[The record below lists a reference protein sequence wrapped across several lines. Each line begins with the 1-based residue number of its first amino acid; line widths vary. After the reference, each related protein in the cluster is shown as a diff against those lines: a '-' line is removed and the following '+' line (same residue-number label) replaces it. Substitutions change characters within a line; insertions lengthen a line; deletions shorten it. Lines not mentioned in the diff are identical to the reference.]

1 MKQKQ
6 IKLQMISLVNFKG
19 IRALN
24 LCFSD
29 GDTLVC
35 GDNGTGKTT
44 IFDAFLWCLF
54 GKDSTN
60 RSDSNFNPKTLDK
73 NGVPILKLEHSV
85 TCLLSVDGVEI
96 KLQRGYKEV
105 WTKPRGTTEETLTN
119 HKTEFYVNDVKLGTK
134 KEYESTIAE
143 IIDEDVFRIITNPFA
158 FTSLSAD
165 RQKEMLLD
173 MAGTVTNE
181 ELAAMNPEFVALL
194 AEIAGK
200 PLATFLK
207 ELSAKKKA
215 CKDVLEVIPSQI
227 QTAQNLMPEAEDW
240 KALQEEIDAKL
251 KEMHQVDEQIADK
264 SKINEQEYQR
274 KAETQK
280 AIGNK
285 RLALANAQNAIRSEA
300 TAGRQ
305 QALVDIKDLEYKIQG
320 RKQDLAFK
328 QRTMADLQTEYAKID
343 DTLSNLRAEYR
354 AISAR
359 EISFSQDQFICPTC
373 KRQLEIDDI
382 EAKQAELTA
391 NFNRQKAKDLTANQE
406 RGRSTKAQYDGTI
419 AKIDACKAE
428 LNQIQDGINADEA
441 KLAELKAAI
450 PEAVNVEALIAADA
464 NCISLQNEITD
475 LENQLKVD
483 AKPVDISELRSSKD
497 SLNDAL
503 QALYKRAAKRDQI
516 KRAED
521 EIKALEE
528 KQMSNNQALADLE
541 NLEFQATAFQ
551 KAKDEELLK
560 RINGLFQ
567 FVSFSFV
574 SAQLNG
580 GEKLTCVCT
589 VNGTPYP
596 DVNNAGKINAGLDII
611 NAICNAK
618 GVCAPIFVD
627 NAESINEIKPTLSQ
641 KILLYVSND
650 SSLTVKSNR
659 YE

>member
-1 MKQKQ
+1 MKQ
-6 IKLQMISLVNFKG
+6 IKLQKISLVNFKG
-19 IRALN
+19 IKSLD
-24 LCFSD
+24 LDFSD

-35 GDNGTGKTT
+35 GENGSGKTT
-44 IFDAFLWCLF
+44 VFDAFLWCMF

-60 RSDSNFNPKTLDK
+60 RSDSNFNLKTLDAD
-73 NGVPILKLEHSV
+73 GMPIFRLEHSV
-85 TCLLSVDGVEI
+85 TCLLSVDGKEI

-143 IIDEDVFRIITNPFA
+143 IIDEDVFRMITNPFA

-181 ELAAMNPEFVALL
+181 ELAAMNPAFVSLL
-194 AEIAGK
+194 AEISGK

-215 CKDVLEVIPSQI
+215 CKDVLAVIPSQI
-227 QTAQNLMPEAEDW
+227 LTAQNLMPEAEDW
-240 KALQEEIDAKL
+240 DALQAEINAKL
-251 KEMHQVDEQIADK
+251 EEMHQVDEQIADK
-264 SKINEQEYQR
+264 AKLNDAEYQR
-274 KAETQK
+274 KAQLQA
-280 AIGNK
+280 AISDAKMELNEAK
-285 RLALANAQNAIRSEA
+285 NAVKFKA

-305 QALVDIKDLEYKIQG
+305 QALSEIKEMEYKIQG
-320 RKQDLAFK
+320 KNQDLSYK
-328 QRTMADLQTEYAKID
+328 QRTMADLQTEYAKIGEALD
-343 DTLSNLRAEYR
+343 NLRADYR
-354 AISAR
+354 TISAR
-359 EISFSQDQFICPTC
+359 VISFSEDQFVCPTC
-373 KRQLEIDDI
+373 KRQLEIEDI

-391 NFNRQKAKDLTANQE
+391 NFNREKAQDLMNNQEKGKALKAKYEGVA
-406 RGRSTKAQYDGTI
+406 
-419 AKIDACKAE
+419 AKINVCKSE
-428 LNQIQDGINADEA
+428 LAQILEGLKADEA

-450 PEAVNVEALIAADA
+450 PEAVNVEALIAADKG
-464 NCISLQNEITD
+464 CIDLQNEITE
-475 LENQLKVD
+475 LENQLKVE
-483 AKPVDISELRSSKD
+483 AKPVDVTDLRARKVSV
-497 SLNDAL
+497 NDAL

-541 NLEFQATAFQ
+541 NWEFQATAFQ

-627 NAESINEIKPTLSQ
+627 NAESVNEIQPTLSQ

-650 SSLTVKSNR
+650 SQLTVKSNR

>member
-1 MKQKQ
+1 MKQ
-6 IKLQMISLVNFKG
+6 IKLQKISLVNFKG
-19 IRALN
+19 IKSLD
-24 LCFSD
+24 LDFSD

-35 GDNGTGKTT
+35 GENGSGKTT
-44 IFDAFLWCLF
+44 VFDAFLWCMF
-54 GKDSTN
+54 GKDSSN
-60 RSDSNFNPKTLDK
+60 RSDSNFNLKTLDAD
-73 NGVPILKLEHSV
+73 GMPILRLEHSV
-85 TCLLSVDGVEI
+85 TCLLSVDGKEI

-143 IIDEDVFRIITNPFA
+143 IIDEDVFRMITNPFA

-181 ELAAMNPEFVALL
+181 ELAAMNPAFVSLL
-194 AEIAGK
+194 AEISGK

-215 CKDVLEVIPSQI
+215 CKDVLAVIPSQI

-240 KALQEEIDAKL
+240 DALQAEINAKL
-251 KEMHQVDEQIADK
+251 EEMHQVDEQIADK
-264 SKINEQEYQR
+264 AKLNDAEYQR
-274 KAETQK
+274 KAQLQA
-280 AIGNK
+280 AISDAKMELNEAK
-285 RLALANAQNAIRSEA
+285 NAVKFKA

-305 QALVDIKDLEYKIQG
+305 QALSEIKEMEYKIQG
-320 RKQDLAFK
+320 KNQDLSYK
-328 QRTMADLQTEYAKID
+328 QRTMADLQTEYAKIGEALD
-343 DTLSNLRAEYR
+343 NLRADYR
-354 AISAR
+354 TISAR
-359 EISFSQDQFICPTC
+359 VISFSEDQFVCPTC
-373 KRQLEIDDI
+373 KRQLEIEDI

-391 NFNRQKAKDLTANQE
+391 NFNREKAQDLMNNQEKGKALKAKYEGVA
-406 RGRSTKAQYDGTI
+406 
-419 AKIDACKAE
+419 AKINVCKSE
-428 LNQIQDGINADEA
+428 LAQILEGLKADEA

-450 PEAVNVEALIAADA
+450 PEAVNVEALIAADKG
-464 NCISLQNEITD
+464 CIDLQNEITE
-475 LENQLKVD
+475 LENQLKVE
-483 AKPVDISELRSSKD
+483 AKPVDVTDLRARKVSV
-497 SLNDAL
+497 NDAL

-541 NLEFQATAFQ
+541 NWEFQATAFQ

-627 NAESINEIKPTLSQ
+627 NAESVNEIQPTLSQ

-650 SSLTVKSNR
+650 SQLTVKSNR

>member
-1 MKQKQ
+1 MKQ
-6 IKLQMISLVNFKG
+6 IKLQKISLVNFKG
-19 IRALN
+19 IKSLD
-24 LCFSD
+24 LDFSD

-35 GDNGTGKTT
+35 GENGSGKTT
-44 IFDAFLWCLF
+44 VFDAFLWCMF

-60 RSDSNFNPKTLDK
+60 RSDSNFNLKTLDAD
-73 NGVPILKLEHSV
+73 GMPILRLEHSV
-85 TCLLSVDGVEI
+85 TCLLSVDGKEI

-143 IIDEDVFRIITNPFA
+143 IIDEDVFRMITNPFA

-181 ELAAMNPEFVALL
+181 ELAAMNPAFVSLL
-194 AEIAGK
+194 AEISGK

-215 CKDVLEVIPSQI
+215 CKDVLAVIPSQI

-240 KALQEEIDAKL
+240 DALQAEINAKL
-251 KEMHQVDEQIADK
+251 EEMHQVDEQIADK
-264 SKINEQEYQR
+264 AKLNDAEYQR
-274 KAETQK
+274 KAQLQA
-280 AIGNK
+280 AISDAKMELNEAK
-285 RLALANAQNAIRSEA
+285 NAVKFKA

-305 QALVDIKDLEYKIQG
+305 QALSEIKEMEYKIQG
-320 RKQDLAFK
+320 KNQDLSYK
-328 QRTMADLQTEYAKID
+328 QRTMADLQTEYAKIGEALD
-343 DTLSNLRAEYR
+343 NLRADYR
-354 AISAR
+354 TISAR
-359 EISFSQDQFICPTC
+359 VISFSEDQFVCPTC
-373 KRQLEIDDI
+373 KRQLEIEDI

-391 NFNRQKAKDLTANQE
+391 NFNREKAQDLMDNQEKGKALKAKYE
-406 RGRSTKAQYDGTI
+406 GVE
-419 AKIDACKAE
+419 AKINVCKSE
-428 LNQIQDGINADEA
+428 LNQIQEAVKTDEA

-450 PEAVNVEALIAADA
+450 PEAVNVEALIAADKG
-464 NCISLQNEITD
+464 CIDLQNEITE
-475 LENQLKVD
+475 LENQLKVE
-483 AKPVDISELRSSKD
+483 AKPVDVTDLRARKVSV
-497 SLNDAL
+497 NDAL

-541 NLEFQATAFQ
+541 NWEFQATAFQ

-627 NAESINEIKPTLSQ
+627 NAESVNEIQPTLSQ

-650 SSLTVKSNR
+650 SQLTVKSNR

>member
-1 MKQKQ
+1 MKQ
-6 IKLQMISLVNFKG
+6 IKLQKISLVNFKG
-19 IRALN
+19 IKSLD
-24 LCFSD
+24 LDFSD

-35 GDNGTGKTT
+35 GENGSGKTT
-44 IFDAFLWCLF
+44 VFDAFLWCMF

-60 RSDSNFNPKTLDK
+60 RSDSNFNLKTLDAD
-73 NGVPILKLEHSV
+73 GMPILRLEHSV
-85 TCLLSVDGVEI
+85 TCLLSVDGKEI

-143 IIDEDVFRIITNPFA
+143 IIDEDVFRMITNPFA

-181 ELAAMNPEFVALL
+181 ELAAMNPAFVSLL
-194 AEIAGK
+194 AEISGK

-215 CKDVLEVIPSQI
+215 CKDVLAVIPSQI

-240 KALQEEIDAKL
+240 DALQAEINAKL
-251 KEMHQVDEQIADK
+251 EEMHQVDEQIADK
-264 SKINEQEYQR
+264 AKLNDAEYQR
-274 KAETQK
+274 KAQLQA
-280 AIGNK
+280 AISDAKMELNEAK
-285 RLALANAQNAIRSEA
+285 NAVKFKA

-305 QALVDIKDLEYKIQG
+305 QALSEIKEMEYKIKG
-320 RKQDLAFK
+320 KNQDLSYK
-328 QRTMADLQTEYAKID
+328 QRTMADLQTEYAKIGEA
-343 DTLSNLRAEYR
+343 LENLRADYR
-354 AISAR
+354 TISAR
-359 EISFSQDQFICPTC
+359 VISFSEDQFVCPTC
-373 KRQLEIDDI
+373 KRQLEIEDI

-391 NFNRQKAKDLTANQE
+391 NFNREKAQDLMDNQE
-406 RGRSTKAQYDGTI
+406 KGKALRAKYEGVA
-419 AKIDACKAE
+419 AKINVCKSE
-428 LNQIQDGINADEA
+428 LAQILEGVKADEA

-450 PEAVNVEALIAADA
+450 PEAVNVEALIAADKG
-464 NCISLQNEITD
+464 CIDLQNEITE
-475 LENQLKVD
+475 LENQLKVE
-483 AKPVDISELRSSKD
+483 AKPVDVTDLRARKVSV
-497 SLNDAL
+497 NDAL

-541 NLEFQATAFQ
+541 NWEFQATAFQ

-611 NAICNAK
+611 NAICNAN

-627 NAESINEIKPTLSQ
+627 NAESVNEIQPTLSQ

-650 SSLTVKSNR
+650 SQLTVKSNR

>member
-1 MKQKQ
+1 MKQ
-6 IKLQMISLVNFKG
+6 IKLQKISLVNFKG
-19 IRALN
+19 IKSLD
-24 LCFSD
+24 LDFSD

-35 GDNGTGKTT
+35 GENGSGKTT
-44 IFDAFLWCLF
+44 VFDAFLWCMF

-60 RSDSNFNPKTLDK
+60 RSDSNFNLKTLDAD
-73 NGVPILKLEHSV
+73 GMPILRLEHSV
-85 TCLLSVDGVEI
+85 TCLLSVDGKEI

-143 IIDEDVFRIITNPFA
+143 IIDEDVFRMITNPFA

-173 MAGTVTNE
+173 MAGAVTDE
-181 ELAAMNPEFVALL
+181 ELAAMNPAFVSLI
-194 AEIAGK
+194 AEISGK

-207 ELSAKKKA
+207 EISAKKKA
-215 CKDVLEVIPSQI
+215 CKDVLAVIPSQI

-240 KALQEEIDAKL
+240 DALQAEINAKL
-251 KEMHQVDEQIADK
+251 EEMHQVDEQIADK
-264 SKINEQEYQR
+264 AKLNDAEYQR
-274 KAETQK
+274 KAQLQATISDAKMELNEAK
-280 AIGNK
+280 
-285 RLALANAQNAIRSEA
+285 NAVKFKA

-305 QALVDIKDLEYKIQG
+305 QALSEIKEMEYKIQG
-320 RKQDLAFK
+320 KNQDLSYK
-328 QRTMADLQTEYAKID
+328 QRTMADLQTEYAKIGEA
-343 DTLSNLRAEYR
+343 LENLRADYR
-354 AISAR
+354 TISAR
-359 EISFSQDQFICPTC
+359 VISFSEDQFVCPTC
-373 KRQLEIDDI
+373 KRQLEIEDI

-391 NFNRQKAKDLTANQE
+391 NFNREKAQDLMDNQE
-406 RGRSTKAQYDGTI
+406 KGKALRAKYEGVA
-419 AKIDACKAE
+419 AKINVCKSE
-428 LNQIQDGINADEA
+428 LAQILEGVKADEA

-450 PEAVNVEALIAADA
+450 PEAVNVEALIAADKG
-464 NCISLQNEITD
+464 CVDLQNEITE
-475 LENQLKVD
+475 LENQLKVE
-483 AKPVDISELRSSKD
+483 AKPVDVTDLRARKVSV
-497 SLNDAL
+497 NDAL

-541 NLEFQATAFQ
+541 NWEFQATAFQ

-627 NAESINEIKPTLSQ
+627 NAESVNEIQPTLSQ

-650 SSLTVKSNR
+650 SQLTVKSNR

>member
-1 MKQKQ
+1 MKQ
-6 IKLQMISLVNFKG
+6 IKLQKISLVNFKG
-19 IRALN
+19 IKSLD
-24 LCFSD
+24 LDFSD

-35 GDNGTGKTT
+35 GENGSGKTT
-44 IFDAFLWCLF
+44 VFDAFLWCMF

-60 RSDSNFNPKTLDK
+60 RSDSNFNLKTLDAD
-73 NGVPILKLEHSV
+73 GMPILRLEHSV
-85 TCLLSVDGVEI
+85 TCLLTVDGKEI

-119 HKTEFYVNDVKLGTK
+119 HKTEFYVNDVKVGTK

-143 IIDEDVFRIITNPFA
+143 IIDEDVFRMITNPFA

-181 ELAAMNPEFVALL
+181 ELAAMNPAFVSLL
-194 AEIAGK
+194 AEISGK

-215 CKDVLEVIPSQI
+215 CKDVLAVIPSQI

-240 KALQEEIDAKL
+240 DALQAEINAKL
-251 KEMHQVDEQIADK
+251 EEMHQVDEQIADK
-264 SKINEQEYQR
+264 AKLNDDEYQR
-274 KAETQK
+274 KAQLQA
-280 AIGNK
+280 AISDAKMELNEAK
-285 RLALANAQNAIRSEA
+285 NAVKFKA

-305 QALVDIKDLEYKIQG
+305 QALSEIKEMEYKIQG
-320 RKQDLAFK
+320 KNQDLSYK
-328 QRTMADLQTEYAKID
+328 QRTMADLQTEYAKIGEA
-343 DTLSNLRAEYR
+343 LENLRADYR
-354 AISAR
+354 TISAR
-359 EISFSQDQFICPTC
+359 VISFSEDQFVCPTC
-373 KRQLEIDDI
+373 KRQLEIEDI

-391 NFNRQKAKDLTANQE
+391 NFNREKAQDLMNNQEKGKALKAKYEGVA
-406 RGRSTKAQYDGTI
+406 
-419 AKIDACKAE
+419 AKINVCKSE
-428 LNQIQDGINADEA
+428 LAQILEGLKADEA

-450 PEAVNVEALIAADA
+450 PEAVNVEALIAADKG
-464 NCISLQNEITD
+464 CIDLQNEITE
-475 LENQLKVD
+475 LENQLKVE
-483 AKPVDISELRSSKD
+483 AKPVDVTDLRARKVSV
-497 SLNDAL
+497 NDAL

-541 NLEFQATAFQ
+541 NWEFQATAFQ

-627 NAESINEIKPTLSQ
+627 NAESVNEIQPTLSQ

-650 SSLTVKSNR
+650 SQLTVKSNR

>member
-1 MKQKQ
+1 MKQ
-6 IKLQMISLVNFKG
+6 IKLQKISLVNFKG
-19 IRALN
+19 IKSLD
-24 LCFSD
+24 LDFSD

-35 GDNGTGKTT
+35 GENGSGKTT
-44 IFDAFLWCLF
+44 VFDAFLWCMF

-60 RSDSNFNPKTLDK
+60 RSDSNFNLKTLDAD
-73 NGVPILKLEHSV
+73 GMPILRLEHSV
-85 TCLLSVDGVEI
+85 TCLLSVDGKDI

-143 IIDEDVFRIITNPFA
+143 IIDEDVFRMITNPFA

-173 MAGTVTNE
+173 MAGAVTDE
-181 ELAAMNPEFVALL
+181 ELAAMNPAFVSLM
-194 AEIAGK
+194 AEISGK

-207 ELSAKKKA
+207 EISAKKKA
-215 CKDVLEVIPSQI
+215 CKDVLAVIPSQI

-240 KALQEEIDAKL
+240 DALQAEINAKL
-251 KEMHQVDEQIADK
+251 EEMHQVDEQIADK
-264 SKINEQEYQR
+264 AKLNDAEYQR
-274 KAETQK
+274 KAQLQATISDAKMELNEAK
-280 AIGNK
+280 
-285 RLALANAQNAIRSEA
+285 NAVKFKA

-305 QALVDIKDLEYKIQG
+305 QALSEIKEMEYKIQG
-320 RKQDLAFK
+320 KNQDLSYK
-328 QRTMADLQTEYAKID
+328 QRTMADLQTEYAKIGEA
-343 DTLSNLRAEYR
+343 LENLRADYR
-354 AISAR
+354 TISAR
-359 EISFSQDQFICPTC
+359 VISFSEDQFVCPTC
-373 KRQLEIDDI
+373 KRQLEIEDI

-391 NFNRQKAKDLTANQE
+391 NFNREKAQDLMDNQEKGKALKAKYEGVA
-406 RGRSTKAQYDGTI
+406 
-419 AKIDACKAE
+419 AKINVCKSE
-428 LNQIQDGINADEA
+428 LAQILEGVKADEA

-450 PEAVNVEALIAADA
+450 PEAVNVEALIAADKG
-464 NCISLQNEITD
+464 CIDLQNEITE
-475 LENQLKVD
+475 LENQLKVE
-483 AKPVDISELRSSKD
+483 AKPVDVTDLRARKVSV
-497 SLNDAL
+497 NDAL

-541 NLEFQATAFQ
+541 NWEFQATAFQ

-567 FVSFSFV
+567 LVSFSFV

-627 NAESINEIKPTLSQ
+627 NAESVNEIQPTLSQ

-650 SSLTVKSNR
+650 SQLTVKSNR

>member
-1 MKQKQ
+1 MKQ
-6 IKLQMISLVNFKG
+6 IKLQKISLVNFKG
-19 IRALN
+19 IKSLD
-24 LCFSD
+24 LDFSD

-35 GDNGTGKTT
+35 GENGSGKTT
-44 IFDAFLWCLF
+44 VFDAFLWCMF

-60 RSDSNFNPKTLDK
+60 RSDSNFNLKTLDAD
-73 NGVPILKLEHSV
+73 GMPILRLEHSV
-85 TCLLSVDGVEI
+85 TCLLSVDGKEI

-143 IIDEDVFRIITNPFA
+143 IIDEDVFRMITNPFA

-181 ELAAMNPEFVALL
+181 ELAAMNPAFVSLL
-194 AEIAGK
+194 AEISGK

-215 CKDVLEVIPSQI
+215 CKDVLAVIPSQI

-240 KALQEEIDAKL
+240 DALQAEINAKL
-251 KEMHQVDEQIADK
+251 EEMHQVDEQIADK
-264 SKINEQEYQR
+264 AKLNDAEYQR
-274 KAETQK
+274 KAQLQA
-280 AIGNK
+280 AISDAKMELNEAK
-285 RLALANAQNAIRSEA
+285 NAVKFKA

-305 QALVDIKDLEYKIQG
+305 QALSEIKEMEYKIQG
-320 RKQDLAFK
+320 KNQDLSYK
-328 QRTMADLQTEYAKID
+328 QRTMADLQTEYAKIGEALD
-343 DTLSNLRAEYR
+343 NLRADYR
-354 AISAR
+354 TISAR
-359 EISFSQDQFICPTC
+359 VISFSEDQFVCPTC
-373 KRQLEIDDI
+373 KRQLEIEDI

-391 NFNRQKAKDLTANQE
+391 NFNREKAQDLMDNQEKGKALKAKYEGVA
-406 RGRSTKAQYDGTI
+406 
-419 AKIDACKAE
+419 AKINVCKSE
-428 LNQIQDGINADEA
+428 LAQILEGVKADEA

-450 PEAVNVEALIAADA
+450 PEAVNVEALIAADKG
-464 NCISLQNEITD
+464 CIDLQNEITE
-475 LENQLKVD
+475 LENQLKVE
-483 AKPVDISELRSSKD
+483 AKPVDVTDLRARKVSV
-497 SLNDAL
+497 NDAL

-541 NLEFQATAFQ
+541 NWEFQATAFQ

-627 NAESINEIKPTLSQ
+627 NAESVNEIQPTLSQ

-650 SSLTVKSNR
+650 SQLTVKSNR

>member
-1 MKQKQ
+1 MKQ
-6 IKLQMISLVNFKG
+6 IKLQKISLVNFKG
-19 IRALN
+19 IKSLD
-24 LCFSD
+24 LDFSD

-35 GDNGTGKTT
+35 GENGSGKTT
-44 IFDAFLWCLF
+44 VFDAFLWCMF

-60 RSDSNFNPKTLDK
+60 RSDSNFNLKTLDAD
-73 NGVPILKLEHSV
+73 GMPILRLEHSV
-85 TCLLSVDGVEI
+85 TCLLSVDGKEI

-143 IIDEDVFRIITNPFA
+143 IIDEDVFRMITNPFA

-173 MAGTVTNE
+173 MAGAVTDE
-181 ELAAMNPEFVALL
+181 ELAAMNPAFVSLI
-194 AEIAGK
+194 AEISGK

-207 ELSAKKKA
+207 EISAKKKA
-215 CKDVLEVIPSQI
+215 CKDVLAVIPSQI

-240 KALQEEIDAKL
+240 DALQAEINAKL
-251 KEMHQVDEQIADK
+251 EEMHQVDEQIADK
-264 SKINEQEYQR
+264 AKLNDAEYQR
-274 KAETQK
+274 KAQLQATISDAKMELNDAK
-280 AIGNK
+280 
-285 RLALANAQNAIRSEA
+285 NAVKFKA

-305 QALVDIKDLEYKIQG
+305 QALSEIKEMEYKIQG
-320 RKQDLAFK
+320 KNQDLSYK
-328 QRTMADLQTEYAKID
+328 QRTMADLQTEYAKIGEA
-343 DTLSNLRAEYR
+343 LENLRADYR
-354 AISAR
+354 TISAR
-359 EISFSQDQFICPTC
+359 VISFSEDQFVCPTC
-373 KRQLEIDDI
+373 KRQLEIEDI

-391 NFNRQKAKDLTANQE
+391 NFNREKAQDLMNNQEKGKALKAKYEGVA
-406 RGRSTKAQYDGTI
+406 
-419 AKIDACKAE
+419 AKINVCKSE
-428 LNQIQDGINADEA
+428 LAQILEGLKADEA

-450 PEAVNVEALIAADA
+450 PEAVNVEALIAADKG
-464 NCISLQNEITD
+464 CIDLQNEITE
-475 LENQLKVD
+475 LENQLKVE
-483 AKPVDISELRSSKD
+483 AKPVDVTDLRARKVSV
-497 SLNDAL
+497 NDAL

-541 NLEFQATAFQ
+541 NWEFQATAFQ

-627 NAESINEIKPTLSQ
+627 NAESVNEIQPTLSQ

-650 SSLTVKSNR
+650 SQLTVKSNR

>member
-1 MKQKQ
+1 MKQ
-6 IKLQMISLVNFKG
+6 IKLQKISLVNFKG
-19 IRALN
+19 IKSLD
-24 LCFSD
+24 LDFSD

-35 GDNGTGKTT
+35 GENGSGKTT
-44 IFDAFLWCLF
+44 VFDAFLWCMF

-60 RSDSNFNPKTLDK
+60 RSDSNFNLKTLDAD
-73 NGVPILKLEHSV
+73 GMPILRLEHSV
-85 TCLLSVDGVEI
+85 TCLLSVDGKEI

-143 IIDEDVFRIITNPFA
+143 IIDEDVFRMITNPFA

-173 MAGTVTNE
+173 MAGAVTDE
-181 ELAAMNPEFVALL
+181 ELAAMNPAFVSLM
-194 AEIAGK
+194 AEISGK

-207 ELSAKKKA
+207 EISAKKKA
-215 CKDVLEVIPSQI
+215 CKDVLAVIPSQI

-240 KALQEEIDAKL
+240 DALQAEINAKL
-251 KEMHQVDEQIADK
+251 EEMHQVDEQIADK
-264 SKINEQEYQR
+264 AKLNDAEYQR
-274 KAETQK
+274 KAQLQATISDAKMELNEAK
-280 AIGNK
+280 
-285 RLALANAQNAIRSEA
+285 NAVKFKA

-305 QALVDIKDLEYKIQG
+305 QALSEIKEMEYKIQG
-320 RKQDLAFK
+320 KNQDLSYK
-328 QRTMADLQTEYAKID
+328 QRTMADLQTEYAKIGEA
-343 DTLSNLRAEYR
+343 LENLRADYR
-354 AISAR
+354 TISAR
-359 EISFSQDQFICPTC
+359 VISFSEDQFVCPTC
-373 KRQLEIDDI
+373 KRQLEIEDI

-391 NFNRQKAKDLTANQE
+391 NFNREKAQDLMDNQE
-406 RGRSTKAQYDGTI
+406 KGKALRAKYEGVA
-419 AKIDACKAE
+419 AKINVCKSE
-428 LNQIQDGINADEA
+428 LAQILEGVKADEA

-450 PEAVNVEALIAADA
+450 PEAVNVEALIAADKG
-464 NCISLQNEITD
+464 CIDLQNEITE
-475 LENQLKVD
+475 LENQLKVE
-483 AKPVDISELRSSKD
+483 AKPVDVTDLRARKVSV
-497 SLNDAL
+497 NDAL

-541 NLEFQATAFQ
+541 NWEFQATAFQ

-627 NAESINEIKPTLSQ
+627 NAESVNEIQPTLSQ

-650 SSLTVKSNR
+650 SQLTVKSNR

>member
-1 MKQKQ
+1 MKQ
-6 IKLQMISLVNFKG
+6 IKLQKISLVNFKG
-19 IRALN
+19 IKSLD
-24 LCFSD
+24 LDFSD

-35 GDNGTGKTT
+35 GENGSGKTT
-44 IFDAFLWCLF
+44 VFDAFLWCMF

-60 RSDSNFNPKTLDK
+60 RSDSNFNLKTLDAD
-73 NGVPILKLEHSV
+73 GMPILRLEHSV
-85 TCLLSVDGVEI
+85 TCLLSVDGKEI

-143 IIDEDVFRIITNPFA
+143 IIDEDVFRMITNPFA

-173 MAGTVTNE
+173 MAGAVTDE
-181 ELAAMNPEFVALL
+181 ELAAMNPAFVSLM
-194 AEIAGK
+194 AEISGK

-207 ELSAKKKA
+207 EISAKKKA
-215 CKDVLEVIPSQI
+215 CKDVLAVIPSQI

-240 KALQEEIDAKL
+240 DALQAEINAKL
-251 KEMHQVDEQIADK
+251 EEMHQVDEQIADK
-264 SKINEQEYQR
+264 AKLNDAEYQR
-274 KAETQK
+274 KAQLQATISDAKMELNEAK
-280 AIGNK
+280 
-285 RLALANAQNAIRSEA
+285 NAVKFKA

-305 QALVDIKDLEYKIQG
+305 QALSEIKEMEYKIQG
-320 RKQDLAFK
+320 KNQDLSYK
-328 QRTMADLQTEYAKID
+328 QRTMADLQTEYAKIGEA
-343 DTLSNLRAEYR
+343 LENLRADYR
-354 AISAR
+354 TISAR
-359 EISFSQDQFICPTC
+359 VISFSEDQFVCPTC
-373 KRQLEIDDI
+373 KRQLEIEDI

-391 NFNRQKAKDLTANQE
+391 NFNREKAQDLMDNQE
-406 RGRSTKAQYDGTI
+406 KGKALRAKYEGVA
-419 AKIDACKAE
+419 AKINVCKSE
-428 LNQIQDGINADEA
+428 LAQILEGVKADEA

-450 PEAVNVEALIAADA
+450 PEAVNVEALIAADKG
-464 NCISLQNEITD
+464 CVDLQNEITG
-475 LENQLKVD
+475 LENQLKVE
-483 AKPVDISELRSSKD
+483 AKPVDVTDLRARKVSV
-497 SLNDAL
+497 NDTL

-528 KQMSNNQALADLE
+528 KQMSNKQDLADLE
-541 NLEFQATAFQ
+541 NWEFKATAFQ

-627 NAESINEIKPTLSQ
+627 NAESVNEIQPTLSQ

-650 SSLTVKSNR
+650 SQLTVKSNR

>member
-1 MKQKQ
+1 MKQ
-6 IKLQMISLVNFKG
+6 IKLQKISLVNFKG
-19 IRALN
+19 IKSLD
-24 LCFSD
+24 LDFSD

-35 GDNGTGKTT
+35 GENGSGKTT
-44 IFDAFLWCLF
+44 VFDAFLWCMF

-60 RSDSNFNPKTLDK
+60 RSDSNFNLKTLDAD
-73 NGVPILKLEHSV
+73 GMPILRLEHSV
-85 TCLLSVDGVEI
+85 TCLLSVDGKDI

-143 IIDEDVFRIITNPFA
+143 IIDEDVFRMITNPFA

-173 MAGTVTNE
+173 MAGAVTDE
-181 ELAAMNPEFVALL
+181 ELAAMNPAFVSLM
-194 AEIAGK
+194 AEISGK

-207 ELSAKKKA
+207 EISAKKKA
-215 CKDVLEVIPSQI
+215 CKDVLAVIPSQI

-240 KALQEEIDAKL
+240 DALQAEINAKL
-251 KEMHQVDEQIADK
+251 EEMHQVDEQIADK
-264 SKINEQEYQR
+264 AKLNDAEYQR
-274 KAETQK
+274 KAQLQATISDAKMELNEAK
-280 AIGNK
+280 
-285 RLALANAQNAIRSEA
+285 NAVKFKA

-305 QALVDIKDLEYKIQG
+305 QALSEIKEMEYKIQG
-320 RKQDLAFK
+320 KNQDLSYK
-328 QRTMADLQTEYAKID
+328 QRTMADLQTEYAKIGEA
-343 DTLSNLRAEYR
+343 LENLRADYR
-354 AISAR
+354 TISAR
-359 EISFSQDQFICPTC
+359 VISFSEDQFVCPTC
-373 KRQLEIDDI
+373 KRQLEIEDI

-391 NFNRQKAKDLTANQE
+391 NFNREKAQDLMDNQEKGKALKAKYEGVA
-406 RGRSTKAQYDGTI
+406 
-419 AKIDACKAE
+419 AKINVCKSE
-428 LNQIQDGINADEA
+428 LAQILEGLKADEA

-450 PEAVNVEALIAADA
+450 PEAVNVEALIAADKG
-464 NCISLQNEITD
+464 CIDLQNEITE
-475 LENQLKVD
+475 LENQLKVE
-483 AKPVDISELRSSKD
+483 AKPVDVTDLRARKVSV
-497 SLNDAL
+497 NDAL

-541 NLEFQATAFQ
+541 NWEFQATAFQ

-627 NAESINEIKPTLSQ
+627 NAESVNEIQPTLSQ

-650 SSLTVKSNR
+650 SQLTVKSNR

>member
-1 MKQKQ
+1 MKQ
-6 IKLQMISLVNFKG
+6 IKLQKISLVNFKG
-19 IRALN
+19 IKSLD
-24 LCFSD
+24 LDFSD

-35 GDNGTGKTT
+35 GENGSGKTT
-44 IFDAFLWCLF
+44 VFDAFLWCMF

-60 RSDSNFNPKTLDK
+60 RSDSNFCLKTLDAD
-73 NGVPILKLEHSV
+73 GMPILRLEHSV
-85 TCLLSVDGVEI
+85 TCLLSVDGKEI

-119 HKTEFYVNDVKLGTK
+119 HKTEFYVNDVKVGTK

-143 IIDEDVFRIITNPFA
+143 IIDEDVFRMITNPFA

-181 ELAAMNPEFVALL
+181 ELAAMNPAFVSLL
-194 AEIAGK
+194 AEISGK

-215 CKDVLEVIPSQI
+215 CKDVLAVIPSQI

-240 KALQEEIDAKL
+240 DALQAEINAKL
-251 KEMHQVDEQIADK
+251 EEMHQVDEQIADK
-264 SKINEQEYQR
+264 AKLNDDEYQR
-274 KAETQK
+274 KAQLQA
-280 AIGNK
+280 AISDAKMELNEAK
-285 RLALANAQNAIRSEA
+285 NAVKFKA

-305 QALVDIKDLEYKIQG
+305 QALSEIKEMEYKIQG
-320 RKQDLAFK
+320 KNQDLSYK
-328 QRTMADLQTEYAKID
+328 QRTMADLQTEYAKIGEA
-343 DTLSNLRAEYR
+343 LENLRADYR
-354 AISAR
+354 TISAR
-359 EISFSQDQFICPTC
+359 VISFSEDQFVCPTC
-373 KRQLEIDDI
+373 KRQLEIEDI

-391 NFNRQKAKDLTANQE
+391 NFNREKAQDLMNNQEKGKALKAKYEGVA
-406 RGRSTKAQYDGTI
+406 
-419 AKIDACKAE
+419 AKINVCKSE
-428 LNQIQDGINADEA
+428 LAQILEGLKADEA

-450 PEAVNVEALIAADA
+450 PEAVNVEALIAADKG
-464 NCISLQNEITD
+464 CIDLQNEITE
-475 LENQLKVD
+475 LENQLKVE
-483 AKPVDISELRSSKD
+483 AKPVDVTDLRARKVSV
-497 SLNDAL
+497 NDAL

-541 NLEFQATAFQ
+541 NWEFQATAFQ

-627 NAESINEIKPTLSQ
+627 NAESVNEIQPTLSQ

-650 SSLTVKSNR
+650 SQLTVKSNR

>member
-1 MKQKQ
+1 MKQ
-6 IKLQMISLVNFKG
+6 IKLQKISLVNFKG
-19 IRALN
+19 IKSLD
-24 LCFSD
+24 LDFSD

-35 GDNGTGKTT
+35 GENGSGKTT
-44 IFDAFLWCLF
+44 VFDAFLWCMF

-60 RSDSNFNPKTLDK
+60 RSDSNFNLKTLDAD
-73 NGVPILKLEHSV
+73 GMPILRLEHSV
-85 TCLLSVDGVEI
+85 TCLLSVDGKEI

-143 IIDEDVFRIITNPFA
+143 IIDEDVFRMITNPYA

-173 MAGTVTNE
+173 MAGTVTDE
-181 ELAAMNPEFVALL
+181 ELAAMNPAFVSLL
-194 AEIAGK
+194 AEISGK

-215 CKDVLEVIPSQI
+215 CKDVLAVIPSQI

-240 KALQEEIDAKL
+240 DALQAEINAKQEE
-251 KEMHQVDEQIADK
+251 MNQVDEQIADK
-264 SKINEQEYQR
+264 AKLNDAEYQR
-274 KAETQK
+274 KAQLQAAISDAKMELNEAKNGIK
-280 AIGNK
+280 AK
-285 RLALANAQNAIRSEA
+285 A

-305 QALVDIKDLEYKIQG
+305 QALSEIKDVEFKIQSL
-320 RKQDLAFK
+320 KQELSYK
-328 QRTMADLQTEYAKID
+328 QRMMADLQTEYAKTGELLD
-343 DTLSNLRAEYR
+343 ALRAEYR

-359 EISFSQDQFICPTC
+359 EISFSADQFVCPTC
-373 KRQLEIDDI
+373 KRQLELDDI
-382 EAKQAELTA
+382 EAKQAELRA
-391 NFNRQKAKDLTANQE
+391 NFNQRKSQELMANQE
-406 RGRSTKAQYDGTI
+406 KGKATKAHSDKVT
-419 AKIDACKAE
+419 AKINDLKVVLAQLNATISDLEVKLDAMRAS
-428 LNQIQDGINADEA
+428 
-441 KLAELKAAI
+441 I
-450 PEAVNVEALIAADA
+450 PEAVNVDALIAADKG
-464 NCISLQNEITD
+464 CIDLQNEIAE

-483 AKPVDISELRSSKD
+483 AKPVDVSDLRARKVSV
-497 SLNDAL
+497 NDAL
-503 QALYKRAAKRDQI
+503 HALYKRASKRDLI

-541 NLEFQATAFQ
+541 NWEFQATAFQ

-627 NAESINEIKPTLSQ
+627 NAESVNEIQPTLSQ

-650 SSLTVKSNR
+650 NQITVKSNR
-659 YE
+659 HE

>member
-1 MKQKQ
+1 MKQ
-6 IKLQMISLVNFKG
+6 IKLQKISLVNFKG
-19 IRALN
+19 IKSLD
-24 LCFSD
+24 LDFSD

-35 GDNGTGKTT
+35 GENGSGKTT
-44 IFDAFLWCLF
+44 VFDAFLWCMF

-60 RSDSNFNPKTLDK
+60 RSDSNFNLKTLDAD
-73 NGVPILKLEHSV
+73 GMPILRLEHSV
-85 TCLLSVDGVEI
+85 TCLLSVDGKEI

-143 IIDEDVFRIITNPFA
+143 IIDEDVFRMITNPFA

-181 ELAAMNPEFVALL
+181 ELAAMNPAFVSLL
-194 AEIAGK
+194 AEISGK

-215 CKDVLEVIPSQI
+215 CKDVLAVIPSQI

-240 KALQEEIDAKL
+240 DALQAEINAKL
-251 KEMHQVDEQIADK
+251 EEMHQVDEQIADK
-264 SKINEQEYQR
+264 AKLNDAEYQR
-274 KAETQK
+274 KAQLQA
-280 AIGNK
+280 AISDAKMELNEAK
-285 RLALANAQNAIRSEA
+285 NAVKFKA

-305 QALVDIKDLEYKIQG
+305 QALSEIKEMEYKIQG
-320 RKQDLAFK
+320 KNQDLSYK
-328 QRTMADLQTEYAKID
+328 QRTMAELQTEYAKIGEALD
-343 DTLSNLRAEYR
+343 NLRADYR
-354 AISAR
+354 TISAR
-359 EISFSQDQFICPTC
+359 VISFSEDQFVCPTC
-373 KRQLEIDDI
+373 KRQLEIEDI

-391 NFNRQKAKDLTANQE
+391 NFNREKAQDLMNNQEKGKALKAKYEGVA
-406 RGRSTKAQYDGTI
+406 
-419 AKIDACKAE
+419 AKINVCKSE
-428 LNQIQDGINADEA
+428 LAQILEGLKADEA

-450 PEAVNVEALIAADA
+450 PEAVNVEALIAADKG
-464 NCISLQNEITD
+464 CIDLQNEITE
-475 LENQLKVD
+475 LENQLKVE
-483 AKPVDISELRSSKD
+483 AKPVDVTDLRARKVSV
-497 SLNDAL
+497 NDAL

-541 NLEFQATAFQ
+541 NWEYQATAFQ

-627 NAESINEIKPTLSQ
+627 NAESVNEIQPTLSQ

-650 SSLTVKSNR
+650 SQLTVKSNR

>member
-1 MKQKQ
+1 MKQ
-6 IKLQMISLVNFKG
+6 IKLQKISLVNFKG
-19 IRALN
+19 IKSLD
-24 LCFSD
+24 LDFSD

-35 GDNGTGKTT
+35 GENGSGKTT
-44 IFDAFLWCLF
+44 VFDAFLWCMF

-60 RSDSNFNPKTLDK
+60 RSDSNFNLKTLDAD
-73 NGVPILKLEHSV
+73 GMPILRLEHSV
-85 TCLLSVDGVEI
+85 TCLLSVDGKDI

-143 IIDEDVFRIITNPFA
+143 IIDEDVFRMITNPFA

-173 MAGTVTNE
+173 MAGAVTDE
-181 ELAAMNPEFVALL
+181 ELAAMNPAFVSLM
-194 AEIAGK
+194 AEISGK

-207 ELSAKKKA
+207 EISAKKKA
-215 CKDVLEVIPSQI
+215 CKDVLAVIPSQI

-240 KALQEEIDAKL
+240 DALQAEINAKL
-251 KEMHQVDEQIADK
+251 EEMHQVDEQIADK
-264 SKINEQEYQR
+264 AKLNDAEYQR
-274 KAETQK
+274 KAQLQATISDAKMELNEAK
-280 AIGNK
+280 
-285 RLALANAQNAIRSEA
+285 NAVKFKA

-305 QALVDIKDLEYKIQG
+305 QALSEIKEMEYKIQG
-320 RKQDLAFK
+320 KNQDLSYK
-328 QRTMADLQTEYAKID
+328 QRTMADLQTEYAKIGEA
-343 DTLSNLRAEYR
+343 LENLRADYR
-354 AISAR
+354 TISAR
-359 EISFSQDQFICPTC
+359 VISFSEDQFVCPTC
-373 KRQLEIDDI
+373 KRQLEIEDI
-382 EAKQAELTA
+382 EAKQAELTD
-391 NFNRQKAKDLTANQE
+391 NFNREKAQDLMDNQE
-406 RGRSTKAQYDGTI
+406 KGKALRAKYEGVA
-419 AKIDACKAE
+419 AKINVCKSE
-428 LNQIQDGINADEA
+428 LAQILEGLKADEA

-450 PEAVNVEALIAADA
+450 PEAVNVEALIAADKG
-464 NCISLQNEITD
+464 CIDLQNEITE
-475 LENQLKVD
+475 LENQLKVE
-483 AKPVDISELRSSKD
+483 AKPVDVTDLRARKVSV
-497 SLNDAL
+497 NDAL

-541 NLEFQATAFQ
+541 NWEFQATAFQ

-627 NAESINEIKPTLSQ
+627 NAESVNEIQPTLSQ

-650 SSLTVKSNR
+650 SQLTVKSNR

>member
-1 MKQKQ
+1 MKQ
-6 IKLQMISLVNFKG
+6 IKLQKISLVNFKG
-19 IRALN
+19 IKSLD
-24 LCFSD
+24 LDFSD

-35 GDNGTGKTT
+35 GENGSGKTT
-44 IFDAFLWCLF
+44 VFDAFLWCMF

-60 RSDSNFNPKTLDK
+60 RSDSNFNLKTLDAD
-73 NGVPILKLEHSV
+73 GMPILRLEHSV
-85 TCLLSVDGVEI
+85 TCLLSVDGKEI

-143 IIDEDVFRIITNPFA
+143 IIDEDVFRMITNPFA

-173 MAGTVTNE
+173 MAGAVTDE
-181 ELAAMNPEFVALL
+181 ELAAMNPAFVSLM
-194 AEIAGK
+194 AEISGK

-207 ELSAKKKA
+207 EISAKKKA
-215 CKDVLEVIPSQI
+215 CKDVLAVIPSQI

-240 KALQEEIDAKL
+240 DALQAEINAKL
-251 KEMHQVDEQIADK
+251 EEMHQVDEQIADK
-264 SKINEQEYQR
+264 AKLNDAEYQR
-274 KAETQK
+274 KAQLQA
-280 AIGNK
+280 AISDAKMELNQAK
-285 RLALANAQNAIRSEA
+285 NAVKFKA

-305 QALVDIKDLEYKIQG
+305 QALSEIKEMEYKIQG
-320 RKQDLAFK
+320 KNQDLSYK
-328 QRTMADLQTEYAKID
+328 QRTMADLQTEYAKIGEA
-343 DTLSNLRAEYR
+343 LENLRADYR
-354 AISAR
+354 TISAR
-359 EISFSQDQFICPTC
+359 VISFSEDQFVCPTC
-373 KRQLEIDDI
+373 KRQLEIEDI

-391 NFNRQKAKDLTANQE
+391 NFNREKAQDLMNNQEKGKALKAKYEGVA
-406 RGRSTKAQYDGTI
+406 
-419 AKIDACKAE
+419 AKINVCKSERA
-428 LNQIQDGINADEA
+428 QILEGLKADEA

-450 PEAVNVEALIAADA
+450 PEAVNVEALIAADKG
-464 NCISLQNEITD
+464 CVDLQNEITE
-475 LENQLKVD
+475 LENQLKVE
-483 AKPVDISELRSSKD
+483 AKPVDVTDLRARKVSV
-497 SLNDAL
+497 NDTL

-541 NLEFQATAFQ
+541 NWEFQATAFQ

-627 NAESINEIKPTLSQ
+627 NAESVNEIQPTLSQ

-650 SSLTVKSNR
+650 SQLTVKSNR

>member
-1 MKQKQ
+1 MKQ
-6 IKLQMISLVNFKG
+6 IKLQKISLVNFKG
-19 IRALN
+19 IKSLD
-24 LCFSD
+24 LDFSD

-35 GDNGTGKTT
+35 GENGSGKTT
-44 IFDAFLWCLF
+44 VFDAFLWCMF

-60 RSDSNFNPKTLDK
+60 RSDSNFCLKTLDAD
-73 NGVPILKLEHSV
+73 GMPILRLEHSV
-85 TCLLSVDGVEI
+85 TCLLSVDGKEI

-143 IIDEDVFRIITNPFA
+143 IIDEDVFRMITNPFA

-181 ELAAMNPEFVALL
+181 ELAAMNPAFVSLL
-194 AEIAGK
+194 AEISGK

-215 CKDVLEVIPSQI
+215 CKDVLAVIPSQI

-240 KALQEEIDAKL
+240 DALQAEINAKL
-251 KEMHQVDEQIADK
+251 EEMHQVDEQIADK
-264 SKINEQEYQR
+264 AKLNDAEYQR
-274 KAETQK
+274 KAQLQA
-280 AIGNK
+280 AISDAKMELNEAK
-285 RLALANAQNAIRSEA
+285 NAVKFKA

-305 QALVDIKDLEYKIQG
+305 QALSEIKEMEYKIQG
-320 RKQDLAFK
+320 KNQDLSYK
-328 QRTMADLQTEYAKID
+328 QRTMADLQTEYAKIGEA
-343 DTLSNLRAEYR
+343 LENLRADYR
-354 AISAR
+354 TISAR
-359 EISFSQDQFICPTC
+359 VISFSEDQFVCPTC
-373 KRQLEIDDI
+373 KRQLEIEDI

-391 NFNRQKAKDLTANQE
+391 NFNREKAQDLMNNQEKGKALKAKYEGVA
-406 RGRSTKAQYDGTI
+406 
-419 AKIDACKAE
+419 AKINVCKSE
-428 LNQIQDGINADEA
+428 LAQILEGLKADEA

-450 PEAVNVEALIAADA
+450 PEAVNVEALIAADKG
-464 NCISLQNEITD
+464 CIDLQNEITE
-475 LENQLKVD
+475 LENQLKVE
-483 AKPVDISELRSSKD
+483 AKPVDVTDLRARKVSV
-497 SLNDAL
+497 NDAL

-541 NLEFQATAFQ
+541 NWEFQATAFQ

-627 NAESINEIKPTLSQ
+627 NAESVNEIQPTLSQ

-650 SSLTVKSNR
+650 SQLTVKSNR

>member
-1 MKQKQ
+1 MKQ
-6 IKLQMISLVNFKG
+6 IKLQKISLVNFKG
-19 IRALN
+19 IKSLD
-24 LCFSD
+24 LDFSD

-35 GDNGTGKTT
+35 GENGSGKTT
-44 IFDAFLWCLF
+44 VFDAFLWCMF
-54 GKDSTN
+54 GKDSSN
-60 RSDSNFNPKTLDK
+60 RSDSNFNLKTLDAD
-73 NGVPILKLEHSV
+73 GMPILRLEHSV
-85 TCLLSVDGVEI
+85 TCLLSVDGKEI

-134 KEYESTIAE
+134 KEYESTISE
-143 IIDEDVFRIITNPFA
+143 IIDEDVFRMITNPFA

-181 ELAAMNPEFVALL
+181 ELAAMYPAFVSLL
-194 AEIAGK
+194 AEISGK

-215 CKDVLEVIPSQI
+215 CKDVLAVIPSQI

-240 KALQEEIDAKL
+240 DALQAEINAKL
-251 KEMHQVDEQIADK
+251 EEMHQVDEQIADK
-264 SKINEQEYQR
+264 AKLNDAEYQR
-274 KAETQK
+274 KAQLQATISDAKMELNEAK
-280 AIGNK
+280 
-285 RLALANAQNAIRSEA
+285 NAVKFKA

-305 QALVDIKDLEYKIQG
+305 QALSEIKEMEYKIQG
-320 RKQDLAFK
+320 KNQDLSYK
-328 QRTMADLQTEYAKID
+328 QRTMADLQTEYAKIGEA
-343 DTLSNLRAEYR
+343 LENLRADYR
-354 AISAR
+354 TISAR
-359 EISFSQDQFICPTC
+359 VISFSEDQFVCPTC
-373 KRQLEIDDI
+373 KRQLEIEDI

-391 NFNRQKAKDLTANQE
+391 NFNREKAQDLMDNQE
-406 RGRSTKAQYDGTI
+406 KGKALRAKYEGVA
-419 AKIDACKAE
+419 AKINVCKSE
-428 LNQIQDGINADEA
+428 LAQILEGVKADEA

-450 PEAVNVEALIAADA
+450 PEAVNVEALIAADKG
-464 NCISLQNEITD
+464 CIDLQNEITE
-475 LENQLKVD
+475 LENQLKVE
-483 AKPVDISELRSSKD
+483 AKPVDVTDLRARKVSV
-497 SLNDAL
+497 NDAL

-541 NLEFQATAFQ
+541 NWEFQATAFQ

-627 NAESINEIKPTLSQ
+627 NAESVNEIQPTLSQ

-650 SSLTVKSNR
+650 SQLTVKSNR

>member
-1 MKQKQ
+1 MKQ
-6 IKLQMISLVNFKG
+6 IKLQKISLVNFKG
-19 IRALN
+19 IKSLD
-24 LCFSD
+24 LDFSD

-35 GDNGTGKTT
+35 GENGSGKTT
-44 IFDAFLWCLF
+44 VFDAFLWCMF

-60 RSDSNFNPKTLDK
+60 RSDSNFNLKTLDAD
-73 NGVPILKLEHSV
+73 GMPILRLEHSV
-85 TCLLSVDGVEI
+85 TCLLSVDGKEI

-143 IIDEDVFRIITNPFA
+143 IIDEDVFRMITNPFA

-181 ELAAMNPEFVALL
+181 ELAAMNPAFVALL
-194 AEIAGK
+194 AEISGK

-215 CKDVLEVIPSQI
+215 CKDVLAVIPSQI

-240 KALQEEIDAKL
+240 DALQAEINAKL
-251 KEMHQVDEQIADK
+251 EEMHQVDEQIADK
-264 SKINEQEYQR
+264 AKLNDAEYQR
-274 KAETQK
+274 KAQLQA
-280 AIGNK
+280 AISDAKMELNEAK
-285 RLALANAQNAIRSEA
+285 NAVKFKA

-305 QALVDIKDLEYKIQG
+305 QALSEIKEMEYKIQG
-320 RKQDLAFK
+320 KNQDLSYK
-328 QRTMADLQTEYAKID
+328 QRTMADLQTEYAKIGEALD
-343 DTLSNLRAEYR
+343 NLRADYR
-354 AISAR
+354 TISAR
-359 EISFSQDQFICPTC
+359 VISFSEDQFVCPTC
-373 KRQLEIDDI
+373 KRQLEIEDI

-391 NFNRQKAKDLTANQE
+391 NFNREKAQDLMNNQEKGKALKAKYEGVA
-406 RGRSTKAQYDGTI
+406 
-419 AKIDACKAE
+419 AKINVCKSE
-428 LNQIQDGINADEA
+428 LAQILEGLKADEA

-450 PEAVNVEALIAADA
+450 PEAVNVEALIAADKG
-464 NCISLQNEITD
+464 CIDLQNEITE
-475 LENQLKVD
+475 LENQLKVE
-483 AKPVDISELRSSKD
+483 AKPVDVTDLRARKVSV
-497 SLNDAL
+497 NDAL

-541 NLEFQATAFQ
+541 NWEFQATAFQ

-627 NAESINEIKPTLSQ
+627 NAESVNEIQPTLSQ

-650 SSLTVKSNR
+650 SQLTVKSNR

>member
-1 MKQKQ
+1 MKQ
-6 IKLQMISLVNFKG
+6 IKLQKISLVNFKG
-19 IRALN
+19 IKSLD
-24 LCFSD
+24 LDFSD

-35 GDNGTGKTT
+35 GENGSGKTT
-44 IFDAFLWCLF
+44 VFDAFLWCMF

-60 RSDSNFNPKTLDK
+60 RSDSNFNLKTLDAD
-73 NGVPILKLEHSV
+73 GMPILRLEHSV
-85 TCLLSVDGVEI
+85 TCLLSVDGKEI

-143 IIDEDVFRIITNPFA
+143 IIDEDVFRMITNPFA

-181 ELAAMNPEFVALL
+181 ELAAMNPAFVSLM
-194 AEIAGK
+194 AEISGK

-207 ELSAKKKA
+207 EISAKKKA
-215 CKDVLEVIPSQI
+215 CKDVLAVIPSQI

-240 KALQEEIDAKL
+240 DALQAEINAKL
-251 KEMHQVDEQIADK
+251 EEMHQVDEQIADK
-264 SKINEQEYQR
+264 AKLNDAEYQR
-274 KAETQK
+274 KAQLQATISDAKMELNEAK
-280 AIGNK
+280 
-285 RLALANAQNAIRSEA
+285 NAVKFKA

-305 QALVDIKDLEYKIQG
+305 QALSEIKEMEYKIQG
-320 RKQDLAFK
+320 KNQDLSYK
-328 QRTMADLQTEYAKID
+328 QRTMADLQTEYAKIGEA
-343 DTLSNLRAEYR
+343 LENLRADYR
-354 AISAR
+354 TISAR
-359 EISFSQDQFICPTC
+359 VISFSEDQFVCPTC
-373 KRQLEIDDI
+373 KRQLEIEDI

-391 NFNRQKAKDLTANQE
+391 NFNREKAQDLMDNQEKGKALKAKYEGVA
-406 RGRSTKAQYDGTI
+406 
-419 AKIDACKAE
+419 AKINVCKSE
-428 LNQIQDGINADEA
+428 LAQILEGVKADEA

-450 PEAVNVEALIAADA
+450 PEAVNVEALIAADKG
-464 NCISLQNEITD
+464 CIDLQNEITE
-475 LENQLKVD
+475 LENQLKVE
-483 AKPVDISELRSSKD
+483 AKPVDVTDLRARKVSV
-497 SLNDAL
+497 NDAL

-541 NLEFQATAFQ
+541 NWEFQATAFQ

-627 NAESINEIKPTLSQ
+627 NAESVNEIQPTLSQ

-650 SSLTVKSNR
+650 SQLTVKSNR

>member
-1 MKQKQ
+1 MKQ
-6 IKLQMISLVNFKG
+6 IKLQKISLVNFKG
-19 IRALN
+19 IKSLD
-24 LCFSD
+24 LDFSD

-35 GDNGTGKTT
+35 GENGSGKTT
-44 IFDAFLWCLF
+44 VFDAFLWCMF

-60 RSDSNFNPKTLDK
+60 RSDSNFNLKTLDAD
-73 NGVPILKLEHSV
+73 GMPILRLEHSV
-85 TCLLSVDGVEI
+85 TCLLSVDGKEI

-143 IIDEDVFRIITNPFA
+143 IIDEDVFRMITNPFA

-181 ELAAMNPEFVALL
+181 ELAAMNPAFVSLL
-194 AEIAGK
+194 AEISGK

-215 CKDVLEVIPSQI
+215 CKDVLAVIPSQI

-240 KALQEEIDAKL
+240 DALQAEINAKL
-251 KEMHQVDEQIADK
+251 EEMHQVDEQIADK
-264 SKINEQEYQR
+264 AKLNDAEYQR
-274 KAETQK
+274 KAQLQA
-280 AIGNK
+280 AISDAKMELNEAK
-285 RLALANAQNAIRSEA
+285 NAVKFKA

-305 QALVDIKDLEYKIQG
+305 QALSEIKEMEYKIQG
-320 RKQDLAFK
+320 KNQDLSYK
-328 QRTMADLQTEYAKID
+328 QRTMADLQTEYAKIGEALD
-343 DTLSNLRAEYR
+343 NLRADYR
-354 AISAR
+354 TISAR
-359 EISFSQDQFICPTC
+359 VISFSEDQFVCPTC
-373 KRQLEIDDI
+373 KRQLEIEDI

-391 NFNRQKAKDLTANQE
+391 NFNRE
-406 RGRSTKAQYDGTI
+406 KAQDLMDNKEKGKALRAKYEGVA
-419 AKIDACKAE
+419 AKINVCKSE
-428 LNQIQDGINADEA
+428 LAQILEGLKADEA

-450 PEAVNVEALIAADA
+450 PEAVNVEALIAADKG
-464 NCISLQNEITD
+464 CIDLQNEITE
-475 LENQLKVD
+475 LENQLKVE
-483 AKPVDISELRSSKD
+483 AKPVDVTDLRARKVSV
-497 SLNDAL
+497 NDAL

-541 NLEFQATAFQ
+541 NWEFQATAFQ

-627 NAESINEIKPTLSQ
+627 NAESVNEIQPTLSQ

-650 SSLTVKSNR
+650 SQLTVKSNR

>member
-1 MKQKQ
+1 MKQ
-6 IKLQMISLVNFKG
+6 IKLQKISLVNFKG
-19 IRALN
+19 IKSLD
-24 LCFSD
+24 LDFSD

-35 GDNGTGKTT
+35 GENGSGKTT
-44 IFDAFLWCLF
+44 VFDAFLWCMF

-60 RSDSNFNPKTLDK
+60 RSDSNFNLKTLDAD
-73 NGVPILKLEHSV
+73 GMPILRLEHSV
-85 TCLLSVDGVEI
+85 TCLLSVDGKEI

-143 IIDEDVFRIITNPFA
+143 IIDEDVFRMITNPFA

-173 MAGTVTNE
+173 MAGAVTDE
-181 ELAAMNPEFVALL
+181 ELAAMNPAFVSLM
-194 AEIAGK
+194 AEISGK

-207 ELSAKKKA
+207 EISAKKKA
-215 CKDVLEVIPSQI
+215 CKDVLAVIPSQI

-240 KALQEEIDAKL
+240 DALQAEINAKL
-251 KEMHQVDEQIADK
+251 EEMHQVDEQIADK
-264 SKINEQEYQR
+264 AKLNDAEYQR
-274 KAETQK
+274 KAQLQATISDAKMELNEAK
-280 AIGNK
+280 
-285 RLALANAQNAIRSEA
+285 NAIKLNA

-305 QALVDIKDLEYKIQG
+305 QALSDIKELEYKIQG
-320 RKQDLAFK
+320 RKQDLAYK
-328 QRTMADLQTEYAKID
+328 QRTMADLQTQYAKIGEALD
-343 DTLSNLRAEYR
+343 NLRAEYR
-354 AISAR
+354 TISAR
-359 EISFSQDQFICPTC
+359 EISFSADQFVCPTC

-391 NFNRQKAKDLTANQE
+391 NFNRQKAQDLTANQE
-406 RGRSTKAQYDGTI
+406 KGRTTKAQYEGVAERI
-419 AKIDACKAE
+419 NVCKYE
-428 LNQIQDGINADEA
+428 LNQIQEAVKTDEA
-441 KLAELKAAI
+441 KLDELKAAI
-450 PEAVNVEALIAADA
+450 PEAVNVEALIAADKG
-464 NCISLQNEITD
+464 CIDLQNEITE
-475 LENQLKVD
+475 LENQLKVE
-483 AKPVDISELRSSKD
+483 AKPVDVTDLRARKVSV
-497 SLNDAL
+497 NDAL

-541 NLEFQATAFQ
+541 NWEFQATAFQ

-560 RINGLFQ
+560 RINGLFRL
-567 FVSFSFV
+567 VSFSFV

-627 NAESINEIKPTLSQ
+627 NAESVNEIQPTMSQ

-650 SSLTVKSNR
+650 SQLTVKSNR

>member
-1 MKQKQ
+1 MKQ
-6 IKLQMISLVNFKG
+6 IKLQKISLVNFKG
-19 IRALN
+19 IKSLD
-24 LCFSD
+24 LDFSD

-35 GDNGTGKTT
+35 GENGSGKTT
-44 IFDAFLWCLF
+44 VFDAFLWCMF
-54 GKDSTN
+54 GKDSSN
-60 RSDSNFNPKTLDK
+60 RSDSNFNLKTLDAD
-73 NGVPILKLEHSV
+73 GMPILRLEHSV
-85 TCLLSVDGVEI
+85 TCLLSVDGKEI

-143 IIDEDVFRIITNPFA
+143 IIDEDVFRMITNPFA

-181 ELAAMNPEFVALL
+181 ELAAMNPAFVSLL
-194 AEIAGK
+194 AEISGK

-215 CKDVLEVIPSQI
+215 CKDVLAVIPSQI

-240 KALQEEIDAKL
+240 DALQAEINAKL
-251 KEMHQVDEQIADK
+251 EEMHQVDEQIADK
-264 SKINEQEYQR
+264 AKLNDAEYQR
-274 KAETQK
+274 KAQLQA
-280 AIGNK
+280 AISDAKMELNEAK
-285 RLALANAQNAIRSEA
+285 NAVKFKA

-305 QALVDIKDLEYKIQG
+305 QALSETKEMEYKIQG
-320 RKQDLAFK
+320 KNQDLSYK
-328 QRTMADLQTEYAKID
+328 QRTMADLQTEYAKIGEALD
-343 DTLSNLRAEYR
+343 NLRADYR
-354 AISAR
+354 TISAR
-359 EISFSQDQFICPTC
+359 VISFSEDQFVCPTC
-373 KRQLEIDDI
+373 KRQLEIEDI

-391 NFNRQKAKDLTANQE
+391 NFNREKAQDLMNNQEKGKALKAKYEGVA
-406 RGRSTKAQYDGTI
+406 
-419 AKIDACKAE
+419 AKINVCKSE
-428 LNQIQDGINADEA
+428 LAQILEGLKADEA

-450 PEAVNVEALIAADA
+450 PEAVNVEALIAADKG
-464 NCISLQNEITD
+464 CIDLQNEITE
-475 LENQLKVD
+475 LENQLKVE
-483 AKPVDISELRSSKD
+483 AKPVDVTDLRARKVSV
-497 SLNDAL
+497 NDAL

-541 NLEFQATAFQ
+541 NWEFQATAFQ

-627 NAESINEIKPTLSQ
+627 NAESVNEIQPTLSQ

-650 SSLTVKSNR
+650 SQLTVKSNR

>member
-1 MKQKQ
+1 MKQ
-6 IKLQMISLVNFKG
+6 IKLQKISLVNFKG
-19 IRALN
+19 IKSLD
-24 LCFSD
+24 LDFSD

-35 GDNGTGKTT
+35 GENGSGKTT
-44 IFDAFLWCLF
+44 VFDAFLWCMF

-60 RSDSNFNPKTLDK
+60 RSDSNFNLKTLDAD
-73 NGVPILKLEHSV
+73 GMPILRLEHSV
-85 TCLLSVDGVEI
+85 TCLLSVDGKDI

-143 IIDEDVFRIITNPFA
+143 IIDEDVFRMITNPFA

-173 MAGTVTNE
+173 MAGAVTDE
-181 ELAAMNPEFVALL
+181 ELAAMNPAFVSLM
-194 AEIAGK
+194 AEISGK

-207 ELSAKKKA
+207 EISAKKKA
-215 CKDVLEVIPSQI
+215 CKDVLAVIPSQI

-240 KALQEEIDAKL
+240 DALQAEINAKL
-251 KEMHQVDEQIADK
+251 EEMHQVDEQIADK
-264 SKINEQEYQR
+264 AKLNDAEYQR
-274 KAETQK
+274 KAQLQATISDAKMELNEAK
-280 AIGNK
+280 
-285 RLALANAQNAIRSEA
+285 NAVKFKA

-305 QALVDIKDLEYKIQG
+305 QALSEIKEMEYKIQG
-320 RKQDLAFK
+320 KNQDLSYK
-328 QRTMADLQTEYAKID
+328 QRTMADLQTEYAKIGEA
-343 DTLSNLRAEYR
+343 LENLRADYR
-354 AISAR
+354 TISAR
-359 EISFSQDQFICPTC
+359 VISFSEDQFVCPTC
-373 KRQLEIDDI
+373 KRQLDIEDI

-391 NFNRQKAKDLTANQE
+391 NFNREKAQDLMDNQE
-406 RGRSTKAQYDGTI
+406 KGKALRAKYEGVA
-419 AKIDACKAE
+419 AKINVCKSE
-428 LNQIQDGINADEA
+428 LAQILEGVKADEA

-450 PEAVNVEALIAADA
+450 PEAVNVEALIAADKG
-464 NCISLQNEITD
+464 CIDLQNEITE
-475 LENQLKVD
+475 LENQLKVE
-483 AKPVDISELRSSKD
+483 AKPVDVTDLRARKVSV
-497 SLNDAL
+497 NDAL

-541 NLEFQATAFQ
+541 NWEFQATAFQ

-627 NAESINEIKPTLSQ
+627 NAESVNEIQPTLSQ

-650 SSLTVKSNR
+650 SQLTVKSNR

>member
-1 MKQKQ
+1 MKQ
-6 IKLQMISLVNFKG
+6 IKLQKISLVNFKG
-19 IRALN
+19 IKSLD
-24 LCFSD
+24 LDFSD

-35 GDNGTGKTT
+35 GENGSGKTT
-44 IFDAFLWCLF
+44 VFDAFLWCMF

-60 RSDSNFNPKTLDK
+60 RSDSNFCLKTLDAD
-73 NGVPILKLEHSV
+73 GMPILRLEHSV
-85 TCLLSVDGVEI
+85 TCLLSVDGKEI

-143 IIDEDVFRIITNPFA
+143 IIDEDVFRMITNPFA

-173 MAGTVTNE
+173 MAGAVTDE
-181 ELAAMNPEFVALL
+181 ELAAMNPAFVSLM
-194 AEIAGK
+194 AEISGK

-207 ELSAKKKA
+207 EISAKKKA
-215 CKDVLEVIPSQI
+215 CKDALAVIPSQI

-240 KALQEEIDAKL
+240 DALQAEINAKL
-251 KEMHQVDEQIADK
+251 EEMHQVDEQIADK
-264 SKINEQEYQR
+264 AKLNDAEYQR
-274 KAETQK
+274 KAQLQA
-280 AIGNK
+280 AISDAKMELNEAK
-285 RLALANAQNAIRSEA
+285 NAVKFKA

-305 QALVDIKDLEYKIQG
+305 QALSEIKEMEYKIQG
-320 RKQDLAFK
+320 KNQDLSYK
-328 QRTMADLQTEYAKID
+328 QRTMADLQTEYAKIGEA
-343 DTLSNLRAEYR
+343 LENLRADYR
-354 AISAR
+354 TISAR
-359 EISFSQDQFICPTC
+359 VVSFSEDQFVCPTC
-373 KRQLEIDDI
+373 KRQLEIEDI

-391 NFNRQKAKDLTANQE
+391 NFNREKAQDLMDNQE
-406 RGRSTKAQYDGTI
+406 KGKALRAKYEGVA
-419 AKIDACKAE
+419 AKINVCKSE
-428 LNQIQDGINADEA
+428 LAQILEGLKADEA

-450 PEAVNVEALIAADA
+450 PEAVNVEALIAADKG
-464 NCISLQNEITD
+464 CIDLQNEITE
-475 LENQLKVD
+475 LENQLKVE
-483 AKPVDISELRSSKD
+483 AKPVDVTDLRARKVSV
-497 SLNDAL
+497 NDAL

-541 NLEFQATAFQ
+541 NWEFQATAFQ

-627 NAESINEIKPTLSQ
+627 NAESVNEIQPTLSQ

-650 SSLTVKSNR
+650 SQLTVKSNR

>member
-1 MKQKQ
+1 MKQ
-6 IKLQMISLVNFKG
+6 IKLQKISLVNFKG
-19 IRALN
+19 IKSLD
-24 LCFSD
+24 LDFSD

-35 GDNGTGKTT
+35 GENGSGKTT
-44 IFDAFLWCLF
+44 VFDAFLWCMF

-60 RSDSNFNPKTLDK
+60 RSDSNFNLKTLDAD
-73 NGVPILKLEHSV
+73 GMPILRLEHSV
-85 TCLLSVDGVEI
+85 TCLLSVDGKEI

-143 IIDEDVFRIITNPFA
+143 IIDEDVFRMITNPFA

-173 MAGTVTNE
+173 MAGAVTDE
-181 ELAAMNPEFVALL
+181 ELAAMNPAFVSLM
-194 AEIAGK
+194 AEISGK

-207 ELSAKKKA
+207 EISAKKKA
-215 CKDVLEVIPSQI
+215 CKDVLAVIPSQI

-240 KALQEEIDAKL
+240 DALQAEINAKL
-251 KEMHQVDEQIADK
+251 EEMHQVDEQIADK
-264 SKINEQEYQR
+264 AKLNDAEYQR
-274 KAETQK
+274 KAQLQATISDAKMELNEAK
-280 AIGNK
+280 
-285 RLALANAQNAIRSEA
+285 NAVKFKA

-305 QALVDIKDLEYKIQG
+305 QALSEIKEMEYKIQG
-320 RKQDLAFK
+320 KNQDLSYK
-328 QRTMADLQTEYAKID
+328 QRTMADLQTEYAKIGEA
-343 DTLSNLRAEYR
+343 LENLRADYR
-354 AISAR
+354 TISAR
-359 EISFSQDQFICPTC
+359 VISFSEDQFVCPTC
-373 KRQLEIDDI
+373 KRQLEIEDI

-391 NFNRQKAKDLTANQE
+391 NFNREKAQDLMDNQE
-406 RGRSTKAQYDGTI
+406 KGKALRAKYEGVA
-419 AKIDACKAE
+419 AKINVCKSE
-428 LNQIQDGINADEA
+428 LAQILEGVKADEA

-450 PEAVNVEALIAADA
+450 PEAVNVEALIAADKG
-464 NCISLQNEITD
+464 CIDLQNEITE
-475 LENQLKVD
+475 LENQLKVE
-483 AKPVDISELRSSKD
+483 AKPVDVTDLRARKVSV
-497 SLNDAL
+497 NDAL

-541 NLEFQATAFQ
+541 NWEFQATTFQ

-627 NAESINEIKPTLSQ
+627 NAESVNEIQPTLSQ

-650 SSLTVKSNR
+650 SQLTVKSNR

>member
-1 MKQKQ
+1 MKQ
-6 IKLQMISLVNFKG
+6 IKLQKISLVNFKG
-19 IRALN
+19 IKSLD
-24 LCFSD
+24 LDFSD

-35 GDNGTGKTT
+35 GENGSGKTT
-44 IFDAFLWCLF
+44 VFDAFLWCMF

-60 RSDSNFNPKTLDK
+60 RSDSNFNLKTLDAD
-73 NGVPILKLEHSV
+73 GMPILRLEHSV
-85 TCLLSVDGVEI
+85 TCLLSVDGKEI

-143 IIDEDVFRIITNPFA
+143 IIDEDVFRMITNPFA

-181 ELAAMNPEFVALL
+181 ELAAMNPAFVSLL
-194 AEIAGK
+194 AEISGK

-215 CKDVLEVIPSQI
+215 CKDVLAVIPSQI

-240 KALQEEIDAKL
+240 DALQAEINAKL
-251 KEMHQVDEQIADK
+251 EEMHQVDDQIADK
-264 SKINEQEYQR
+264 AKLNDAEYQR
-274 KAETQK
+274 TAQLQA
-280 AIGNK
+280 AISDAKMELNEAK
-285 RLALANAQNAIRSEA
+285 NAVKFKA

-305 QALVDIKDLEYKIQG
+305 QALSEIKEMEYKIQG
-320 RKQDLAFK
+320 KNQDLSYK
-328 QRTMADLQTEYAKID
+328 QRTMADLQTEYAKIGEALD
-343 DTLSNLRAEYR
+343 NLRADYR
-354 AISAR
+354 TISAR
-359 EISFSQDQFICPTC
+359 VISFSEDQFVCPTC
-373 KRQLEIDDI
+373 KRQLEIEDI

-391 NFNRQKAKDLTANQE
+391 NFNREKAQDLMDNQEKGKALKAKYE
-406 RGRSTKAQYDGTI
+406 GVE
-419 AKIDACKAE
+419 AKINVCKSE
-428 LNQIQDGINADEA
+428 LNQIQEAVKTDEA

-450 PEAVNVEALIAADA
+450 PEAVNVEALIAADKG
-464 NCISLQNEITD
+464 CIDLQNEITE
-475 LENQLKVD
+475 LENQLKVE
-483 AKPVDISELRSSKD
+483 AKPVDVTDLRARKVSV
-497 SLNDAL
+497 NDAL

-541 NLEFQATAFQ
+541 NWEFQATAFQ

-627 NAESINEIKPTLSQ
+627 NAESVNEIQPTLSQ

-650 SSLTVKSNR
+650 SQLTVKSNR

>member
-1 MKQKQ
+1 MKQ
-6 IKLQMISLVNFKG
+6 IKLQKISLVNFKG
-19 IRALN
+19 IKSLD
-24 LCFSD
+24 LDFSD

-35 GDNGTGKTT
+35 GENGSGKTT
-44 IFDAFLWCLF
+44 VFDAFLWCMF

-60 RSDSNFNPKTLDK
+60 RSDSNFNLKTLDAD
-73 NGVPILKLEHSV
+73 GMPILRLEHSV
-85 TCLLSVDGVEI
+85 TCLLSVDGKEI

-143 IIDEDVFRIITNPFA
+143 IIDEDVFRMITNPFA

-173 MAGTVTNE
+173 MAGAVTDE
-181 ELAAMNPEFVALL
+181 ELAAMNPAFVSLM
-194 AEIAGK
+194 AEISGK

-207 ELSAKKKA
+207 EISAKKKA
-215 CKDVLEVIPSQI
+215 CKDVLAVIPSQI

-240 KALQEEIDAKL
+240 DALQAEINAKL
-251 KEMHQVDEQIADK
+251 EEMHQVDEQIADK
-264 SKINEQEYQR
+264 AKLNDAEYQR
-274 KAETQK
+274 KAQLQATISDAKMELNEAK
-280 AIGNK
+280 
-285 RLALANAQNAIRSEA
+285 NAVKFKA

-305 QALVDIKDLEYKIQG
+305 QALSEIKEMEYKIQG
-320 RKQDLAFK
+320 KNQDLSYK
-328 QRTMADLQTEYAKID
+328 QRTMADLQTEYAKIGEA
-343 DTLSNLRAEYR
+343 LENLRADYR
-354 AISAR
+354 TISAR
-359 EISFSQDQFICPTC
+359 VISFSEDQFVCPTC
-373 KRQLEIDDI
+373 KRQLEIEDI

-391 NFNRQKAKDLTANQE
+391 NFNREKAQDLMDNQE
-406 RGRSTKAQYDGTI
+406 KGKALRAKYEGVA
-419 AKIDACKAE
+419 AKINVCKSE
-428 LNQIQDGINADEA
+428 LAQILEGVKADEA

-450 PEAVNVEALIAADA
+450 PEAVNVEALIAADKG
-464 NCISLQNEITD
+464 CVDLQNEITE
-475 LENQLKVD
+475 LENQLKVE
-483 AKPVDISELRSSKD
+483 AKPVDVTDLRARKVSV
-497 SLNDAL
+497 NDAL

-541 NLEFQATAFQ
+541 NWEFQATAFQ
-551 KAKDEELLK
+551 KVKDEELLK

-567 FVSFSFV
+567 LVSFSFV

-627 NAESINEIKPTLSQ
+627 KAESVNENQPTLSQ

-650 SSLTVKSNR
+650 SQLTVKSNR

>member
-1 MKQKQ
+1 MKQ
-6 IKLQMISLVNFKG
+6 IKLQKISLVNFKG
-19 IRALN
+19 IKSLD
-24 LCFSD
+24 LDFSD

-35 GDNGTGKTT
+35 GENGSGKTT
-44 IFDAFLWCLF
+44 VFDAFLWCMF

-60 RSDSNFNPKTLDK
+60 RSDSNFNLKTLDAD
-73 NGVPILKLEHSV
+73 GMPILRLEHSV
-85 TCLLSVDGVEI
+85 TCLLSVDGKEI

-143 IIDEDVFRIITNPFA
+143 IIDEDVFRMITNPFA

-181 ELAAMNPEFVALL
+181 ELAAMNPAFVSLL
-194 AEIAGK
+194 AEISGK

-215 CKDVLEVIPSQI
+215 CKDVLAVIPSQI
-227 QTAQNLMPEAEDW
+227 LTAQNLMPEAEDW
-240 KALQEEIDAKL
+240 DALQAEINAKL
-251 KEMHQVDEQIADK
+251 EEMHQVDEQIADK
-264 SKINEQEYQR
+264 AKLNDAEYQR
-274 KAETQK
+274 KAQLQA
-280 AIGNK
+280 AISDAKMELNEAK
-285 RLALANAQNAIRSEA
+285 NAVKFKA

-305 QALVDIKDLEYKIQG
+305 QALSEIKEMEYKIQG
-320 RKQDLAFK
+320 KNQDLSYK
-328 QRTMADLQTEYAKID
+328 QRTMADLQTEYAKIGEALD
-343 DTLSNLRAEYR
+343 NLRADYR
-354 AISAR
+354 TISAR
-359 EISFSQDQFICPTC
+359 VISFSEDQFVCPTC
-373 KRQLEIDDI
+373 KRQLEIEDI

-391 NFNRQKAKDLTANQE
+391 NFNREKAQDLMNNQEKGKALKAKYEGVA
-406 RGRSTKAQYDGTI
+406 
-419 AKIDACKAE
+419 AKINVCKSE
-428 LNQIQDGINADEA
+428 LAQILEGLKADEA

-450 PEAVNVEALIAADA
+450 PEAVNVEALIAADKG
-464 NCISLQNEITD
+464 CIDLQNEITE
-475 LENQLKVD
+475 LENQLKVE
-483 AKPVDISELRSSKD
+483 AKPVDVTDLRARKVSV
-497 SLNDAL
+497 NDAL

-541 NLEFQATAFQ
+541 NWEFQATAFQ

-627 NAESINEIKPTLSQ
+627 NAESVNEIQPTLSQ

-650 SSLTVKSNR
+650 SQLTVKSNR

>member
-1 MKQKQ
+1 MKQ
-6 IKLQMISLVNFKG
+6 IKLQKISLVNFKG
-19 IRALN
+19 IKSLD
-24 LCFSD
+24 LDFSD

-35 GDNGTGKTT
+35 GENGSGKTT
-44 IFDAFLWCLF
+44 VFDAFLWCMF

-60 RSDSNFNPKTLDK
+60 RSDSNFNLKTLDAD
-73 NGVPILKLEHSV
+73 GMPILRLEHSV
-85 TCLLSVDGVEI
+85 TCLLSVDGKEI

-143 IIDEDVFRIITNPFA
+143 IIDEDVFRMITNPFA

-173 MAGTVTNE
+173 MAGAVTDE
-181 ELAAMNPEFVALL
+181 ELAAMNPAFVSLM
-194 AEIAGK
+194 AEISGK

-207 ELSAKKKA
+207 EISAKKKA
-215 CKDVLEVIPSQI
+215 CKDVLAVIPSQI

-240 KALQEEIDAKL
+240 DALQAEINAKL
-251 KEMHQVDEQIADK
+251 EEMHQVDEQIADK
-264 SKINEQEYQR
+264 AKLNDAEYQR
-274 KAETQK
+274 KAQLQATISDAKMELNEAK
-280 AIGNK
+280 
-285 RLALANAQNAIRSEA
+285 NAVKFKA

-305 QALVDIKDLEYKIQG
+305 KALSEIKEMEYKIQG
-320 RKQDLAFK
+320 KNQDLSYK
-328 QRTMADLQTEYAKID
+328 QRTMADLQTEYAKIGEA
-343 DTLSNLRAEYR
+343 LENLRADYR
-354 AISAR
+354 TISAR
-359 EISFSQDQFICPTC
+359 VISFSEDQFVCPTC
-373 KRQLEIDDI
+373 KRQLEIEDI

-391 NFNRQKAKDLTANQE
+391 NFNREKAQDLMDNQE
-406 RGRSTKAQYDGTI
+406 KGKALRAKYEGVA
-419 AKIDACKAE
+419 AKINVCKSE
-428 LNQIQDGINADEA
+428 LAQILEGVKADEA

-450 PEAVNVEALIAADA
+450 PEAVNVEALIAADKG
-464 NCISLQNEITD
+464 CVDLQNEITE
-475 LENQLKVD
+475 LENQLKVE
-483 AKPVDISELRSSKD
+483 AKPVDVTDLRARKVSV
-497 SLNDAL
+497 NDAL

-541 NLEFQATAFQ
+541 NWEFQATAFQ

-627 NAESINEIKPTLSQ
+627 NAESVNEIQPTLSQ

-650 SSLTVKSNR
+650 SQLTVKSNR

>member
-1 MKQKQ
+1 MKQ
-6 IKLQMISLVNFKG
+6 IKLQKISLVNFKG
-19 IRALN
+19 IKSLD
-24 LCFSD
+24 LDFSD

-35 GDNGTGKTT
+35 GENGSGKTT
-44 IFDAFLWCLF
+44 VFDAFLWCMF
-54 GKDSTN
+54 GKDSSN
-60 RSDSNFNPKTLDK
+60 RSDSNFNLKTLDAD
-73 NGVPILKLEHSV
+73 GMPILRLEHSV
-85 TCLLSVDGVEI
+85 TCLLSVDGKEI

-143 IIDEDVFRIITNPFA
+143 IIDEDVFRMITNPFA

-181 ELAAMNPEFVALL
+181 ELAAMNPAFVSLL
-194 AEIAGK
+194 AEISGK

-215 CKDVLEVIPSQI
+215 CKDVLAVIPSQI

-240 KALQEEIDAKL
+240 DALQAEINAKL
-251 KEMHQVDEQIADK
+251 EEMHQVDEQIADK
-264 SKINEQEYQR
+264 ANLNDAEYQR
-274 KAETQK
+274 KAQLQATISDAKMELNEAK
-280 AIGNK
+280 
-285 RLALANAQNAIRSEA
+285 NAVKFKA

-305 QALVDIKDLEYKIQG
+305 QALSEIKEMEYKIQG
-320 RKQDLAFK
+320 KNQDLSYK
-328 QRTMADLQTEYAKID
+328 QRTMADLQTEYAKIGEALD
-343 DTLSNLRAEYR
+343 NLRADYR
-354 AISAR
+354 TISAR
-359 EISFSQDQFICPTC
+359 VISFSEDQFVCPTC

-391 NFNRQKAKDLTANQE
+391 NFNREKAQDLMNNQEKGKALKAKYEGVA
-406 RGRSTKAQYDGTI
+406 
-419 AKIDACKAE
+419 AKINVCKSE
-428 LNQIQDGINADEA
+428 LAQILEGLKADEA

-450 PEAVNVEALIAADA
+450 PEAVNVEALIAADKG
-464 NCISLQNEITD
+464 CIDLQNEITE
-475 LENQLKVD
+475 LENQLKVE
-483 AKPVDISELRSSKD
+483 AKPVDVTDLRARKVSV
-497 SLNDAL
+497 NDAL

-541 NLEFQATAFQ
+541 NWEFQATAFQ

-627 NAESINEIKPTLSQ
+627 NAESVNEIQPTLSQ

-650 SSLTVKSNR
+650 SQLTVKSNR

>member
-1 MKQKQ
+1 MKQ
-6 IKLQMISLVNFKG
+6 IKLQKISLVNFKG
-19 IRALN
+19 IKSLD
-24 LCFSD
+24 LDFSD

-35 GDNGTGKTT
+35 GENGSGKTT
-44 IFDAFLWCLF
+44 VFDAFLWCMF
-54 GKDSTN
+54 GKDSSN
-60 RSDSNFNPKTLDK
+60 RSDSNFNLKTLDAD
-73 NGVPILKLEHSV
+73 GMPILRLEHSV
-85 TCLLSVDGVEI
+85 TCLLSVDGKEI

-143 IIDEDVFRIITNPFA
+143 IIDEDVFRMITNPFA

-181 ELAAMNPEFVALL
+181 ELAAMNPAFVSLL
-194 AEIAGK
+194 AEISGK

-215 CKDVLEVIPSQI
+215 CKDVLAVIPSQI

-240 KALQEEIDAKL
+240 DALQAEINAKL
-251 KEMHQVDEQIADK
+251 EEMHQVDEQIADK
-264 SKINEQEYQR
+264 AKLNDAEYQR
-274 KAETQK
+274 KAQLQATISDAKMELNEAK
-280 AIGNK
+280 
-285 RLALANAQNAIRSEA
+285 NAVKFKA

-305 QALVDIKDLEYKIQG
+305 QALSEIKEMEYKIQG
-320 RKQDLAFK
+320 KNQDLSYK
-328 QRTMADLQTEYAKID
+328 QRTMADLQTEYAKIGEA
-343 DTLSNLRAEYR
+343 LENLRADYR
-354 AISAR
+354 TISAR
-359 EISFSQDQFICPTC
+359 VISFSEDQFVCPTC
-373 KRQLEIDDI
+373 KRQLEIEDI

-391 NFNRQKAKDLTANQE
+391 NFNREKAQDLMDNQE
-406 RGRSTKAQYDGTI
+406 KGKALRAKYEGVA
-419 AKIDACKAE
+419 AKINVCKSE
-428 LNQIQDGINADEA
+428 LAQILEGVKADEA

-450 PEAVNVEALIAADA
+450 PEAVNVEALIAADKG
-464 NCISLQNEITD
+464 CVDLQNEITE
-475 LENQLKVD
+475 LENQLKVE
-483 AKPVDISELRSSKD
+483 AKPVDVTDLRARKVSV
-497 SLNDAL
+497 NDAL

-541 NLEFQATAFQ
+541 NWEFQATAFQ

-627 NAESINEIKPTLSQ
+627 NAESVNEIQPTLSQ

-650 SSLTVKSNR
+650 SQLTVKSNR

>member
-1 MKQKQ
+1 MKQ
-6 IKLQMISLVNFKG
+6 IKLQKISLVNFKG
-19 IRALN
+19 IKSLD
-24 LCFSD
+24 LDFSD

-35 GDNGTGKTT
+35 GENGSGKTT
-44 IFDAFLWCLF
+44 VFDAFLWCMF

-60 RSDSNFNPKTLDK
+60 RSDSNFNLKTLDAD
-73 NGVPILKLEHSV
+73 GMPILRLEHSV
-85 TCLLSVDGVEI
+85 TCLLSVDGKEI

-143 IIDEDVFRIITNPFA
+143 IIDEDVFRMITNPFA

-173 MAGTVTNE
+173 MAGAVTDE
-181 ELAAMNPEFVALL
+181 ELAAMNPAFVSLM
-194 AEIAGK
+194 AEISGK

-207 ELSAKKKA
+207 EISAKKKA
-215 CKDVLEVIPSQI
+215 CKDVLAVIPSQI

-240 KALQEEIDAKL
+240 DALQAEINAKL
-251 KEMHQVDEQIADK
+251 EEMHQVDEQIADK
-264 SKINEQEYQR
+264 AKLNDAEYQR
-274 KAETQK
+274 KAQLQATISDAKMELNEAK
-280 AIGNK
+280 
-285 RLALANAQNAIRSEA
+285 NAVKFKA

-305 QALVDIKDLEYKIQG
+305 QALSEIKEMEYKIQG
-320 RKQDLAFK
+320 KNQDLSYK
-328 QRTMADLQTEYAKID
+328 QRTMADLQTEYAKIGEA
-343 DTLSNLRAEYR
+343 LENLRADYR
-354 AISAR
+354 TISAR
-359 EISFSQDQFICPTC
+359 VISFSEDQFVCPTC
-373 KRQLEIDDI
+373 KRQLEIEDI

-391 NFNRQKAKDLTANQE
+391 NFNREKAQDLMDNQE
-406 RGRSTKAQYDGTI
+406 KGKALRAKYEGVA
-419 AKIDACKAE
+419 AKINVCKSE
-428 LNQIQDGINADEA
+428 LAQILEGVKADEA

-450 PEAVNVEALIAADA
+450 PEAVNVEALIAADKG
-464 NCISLQNEITD
+464 CVDLQNEITE
-475 LENQLKVD
+475 LENQLKVE
-483 AKPVDISELRSSKD
+483 AKPVDVTDLRARKVSV
-497 SLNDAL
+497 NDAL

-541 NLEFQATAFQ
+541 NWEFQATAFQ

-627 NAESINEIKPTLSQ
+627 NAESVNEIQPTLSQ

-650 SSLTVKSNR
+650 SQLTVKSNR

>member
-1 MKQKQ
+1 MKQ
-6 IKLQMISLVNFKG
+6 IKLQKISLVNFKG
-19 IRALN
+19 IKSLD
-24 LCFSD
+24 LDFSD

-35 GDNGTGKTT
+35 GENGSGKTT
-44 IFDAFLWCLF
+44 VFDAFLWCMF

-60 RSDSNFNPKTLDK
+60 RSDSNFNLKTLDAD
-73 NGVPILKLEHSV
+73 GMPILRLEHSV
-85 TCLLSVDGVEI
+85 TCLLSVDGKEI

-143 IIDEDVFRIITNPFA
+143 IIDEDVFRMITNPFA

-181 ELAAMNPEFVALL
+181 ELAAMNPAFVSLL
-194 AEIAGK
+194 AEISGK

-215 CKDVLEVIPSQI
+215 CKDVLAVIPSQI

-240 KALQEEIDAKL
+240 DALQAEINAKL
-251 KEMHQVDEQIADK
+251 EEMHQVDEQIADK
-264 SKINEQEYQR
+264 AKLNDAEYQR
-274 KAETQK
+274 KAQLQA
-280 AIGNK
+280 AISDAKMELNQAK
-285 RLALANAQNAIRSEA
+285 NAVKFKA

-305 QALVDIKDLEYKIQG
+305 QALSEIKEMEYKIQG
-320 RKQDLAFK
+320 KNQDLSYK
-328 QRTMADLQTEYAKID
+328 QRTMADLQTEYAKIGEALD
-343 DTLSNLRAEYR
+343 NLRADYR
-354 AISAR
+354 TISAR
-359 EISFSQDQFICPTC
+359 VISFSEDQFVCPTC
-373 KRQLEIDDI
+373 KRQLEIEDI

-391 NFNRQKAKDLTANQE
+391 NFNREKAQDLMNNQEKGKALKAKYE
-406 RGRSTKAQYDGTI
+406 GVE
-419 AKIDACKAE
+419 AKINVCKSE
-428 LNQIQDGINADEA
+428 LAQILEGLKADEA

-450 PEAVNVEALIAADA
+450 PEAVNVEALIAADKG
-464 NCISLQNEITD
+464 CIDLQNEITE
-475 LENQLKVD
+475 LENQLKVE
-483 AKPVDISELRSSKD
+483 AKPVDVTDLRARKVSV
-497 SLNDAL
+497 NDAL

-541 NLEFQATAFQ
+541 NWEFQATAFQ

-627 NAESINEIKPTLSQ
+627 NAESVNEIQPTLSQ

-650 SSLTVKSNR
+650 SQLTVKSNR

>member
-1 MKQKQ
+1 MKQ
-6 IKLQMISLVNFKG
+6 IKLQKISLVNFKG
-19 IRALN
+19 IKSLD
-24 LCFSD
+24 LDFSD

-35 GDNGTGKTT
+35 GENGSGKTT
-44 IFDAFLWCLF
+44 VFDAFLWCMF
-54 GKDSTN
+54 GKDSSN
-60 RSDSNFNPKTLDK
+60 RSDSNFNLKTLDAD
-73 NGVPILKLEHSV
+73 GMPILRLEHSV
-85 TCLLSVDGVEI
+85 TCLLSVDGKEI

-143 IIDEDVFRIITNPFA
+143 IIDEDVFRMITNPFA

-181 ELAAMNPEFVALL
+181 ELAAMNPAFVSLL
-194 AEIAGK
+194 AEISGK

-215 CKDVLEVIPSQI
+215 CKDVLAVIPSQI

-240 KALQEEIDAKL
+240 DALQAEINAKL
-251 KEMHQVDEQIADK
+251 EEMHQVDEQIADK
-264 SKINEQEYQR
+264 AKLNDAEYQR
-274 KAETQK
+274 KAQLQA
-280 AIGNK
+280 AISDAKMELNEAK
-285 RLALANAQNAIRSEA
+285 NAVKFKA

-305 QALVDIKDLEYKIQG
+305 QALSEIKEMEYKIQG
-320 RKQDLAFK
+320 KDQDLSYK
-328 QRTMADLQTEYAKID
+328 QRTMADLQTEYAKIGEA
-343 DTLSNLRAEYR
+343 LENLRADYR
-354 AISAR
+354 TISAR
-359 EISFSQDQFICPTC
+359 VISFSEDQFVCPTC
-373 KRQLEIDDI
+373 KRQLDIEDI

-391 NFNRQKAKDLTANQE
+391 NFNREKAQDLMDNQE
-406 RGRSTKAQYDGTI
+406 KGKALRAKYEGVA
-419 AKIDACKAE
+419 AKINVCKSE
-428 LNQIQDGINADEA
+428 LAQILEGVKADEA

-450 PEAVNVEALIAADA
+450 PEAVNVEALIAADKG
-464 NCISLQNEITD
+464 CIDLQNEITE
-475 LENQLKVD
+475 LENQLKVE
-483 AKPVDISELRSSKD
+483 AKPVDVTDLRARKVSV
-497 SLNDAL
+497 NDAL

-541 NLEFQATAFQ
+541 NWEFQATAFQ

-627 NAESINEIKPTLSQ
+627 NAESVNEIQPTLSQ

-650 SSLTVKSNR
+650 SQLTVKSNR

>member
-1 MKQKQ
+1 MKQ
-6 IKLQMISLVNFKG
+6 IKLQKISLVNFKG
-19 IRALN
+19 IKSLD
-24 LCFSD
+24 LDFSD

-35 GDNGTGKTT
+35 GENGSGKTT
-44 IFDAFLWCLF
+44 VFDAFLWCMF

-60 RSDSNFNPKTLDK
+60 RSDSNFNLKTLDAD
-73 NGVPILKLEHSV
+73 GMPILRLEHSV
-85 TCLLSVDGVEI
+85 TCLLSVDGKEI

-143 IIDEDVFRIITNPFA
+143 IIDEDVFRMITNPYA

-173 MAGTVTNE
+173 MAGTVTDE
-181 ELAAMNPEFVALL
+181 ELAAMNPAFVSLL
-194 AEIAGK
+194 AEISGK

-215 CKDVLEVIPSQI
+215 CKDVLAVIPSQI

-240 KALQEEIDAKL
+240 DALQAEINAKQE
-251 KEMHQVDEQIADK
+251 EMHQVDEQIADK
-264 SKINEQEYQR
+264 AKLNDAEYQR
-274 KAETQK
+274 KAQLQAAISDAKMELNEAKNGIK
-280 AIGNK
+280 AK
-285 RLALANAQNAIRSEA
+285 A

-305 QALVDIKDLEYKIQG
+305 QALSEIKDVEFKIQIL
-320 RKQDLAFK
+320 KQELSYK
-328 QRTMADLQTEYAKID
+328 QRMMADLQTEYAKTGELLD
-343 DTLSNLRAEYR
+343 ALRAEYR

-359 EISFSQDQFICPTC
+359 EISFSADQFVCPTC
-373 KRQLEIDDI
+373 KRQLELDDI
-382 EAKQAELTA
+382 EAKQAELRA
-391 NFNRQKAKDLTANQE
+391 NFNQRKAQELMANQE
-406 RGRSTKAQYDGTI
+406 KGKATKAHSDKVT
-419 AKIDACKAE
+419 AKINDLKVVLAQLNATISDLEVKLDAMR
-428 LNQIQDGINADEA
+428 
-441 KLAELKAAI
+441 AAI
-450 PEAVNVEALIAADA
+450 PEAVNVDALIAADKG
-464 NCISLQNEITD
+464 CIDLQNEIAE

-483 AKPVDISELRSSKD
+483 AKPVDVSDLRARKVSV
-497 SLNDAL
+497 NDAL
-503 QALYKRAAKRDQI
+503 HALYKRASKRDLI

-541 NLEFQATAFQ
+541 NWEFQATAFQ

-574 SAQLNG
+574 SSQLNG

-627 NAESINEIKPTLSQ
+627 NAESVNEIQPTLSQ

-650 SSLTVKSNR
+650 SQLTVKSNR
-659 YE
+659 HE

>member
-1 MKQKQ
+1 MKQ
-6 IKLQMISLVNFKG
+6 IKLQKISLVNFKG
-19 IRALN
+19 IKSLD
-24 LCFSD
+24 LDFSD

-35 GDNGTGKTT
+35 GENGSGKTT
-44 IFDAFLWCLF
+44 VFDAFLWCMF

-60 RSDSNFNPKTLDK
+60 RSDSNFCLKTLDAD
-73 NGVPILKLEHSV
+73 GMPILRLEHSV
-85 TCLLSVDGVEI
+85 TCLLSVDGKEI

-143 IIDEDVFRIITNPFA
+143 IIDEDVFRMITNPFA

-165 RQKEMLLD
+165 RQKEMLMD
-173 MAGTVTNE
+173 MAGAVTDE
-181 ELAAMNPEFVALL
+181 ELAAMNPAFVSLM
-194 AEIAGK
+194 AEISGK

-207 ELSAKKKA
+207 EISAKKKA
-215 CKDVLEVIPSQI
+215 CKDALAVIPSQI

-240 KALQEEIDAKL
+240 DALQAEINAKL
-251 KEMHQVDEQIADK
+251 EEMHQVDEQIADK
-264 SKINEQEYQR
+264 AKLNDAEYQR
-274 KAETQK
+274 KAQLQA
-280 AIGNK
+280 AISDAKMELNEAK
-285 RLALANAQNAIRSEA
+285 NAVKFKA

-305 QALVDIKDLEYKIQG
+305 QALSEIKEMEYKIQG
-320 RKQDLAFK
+320 KNQDLSYK
-328 QRTMADLQTEYAKID
+328 QRTMADLQTEYAKIGEALD
-343 DTLSNLRAEYR
+343 NLRADYR
-354 AISAR
+354 TISAR
-359 EISFSQDQFICPTC
+359 VISFSEDQFVCPTC
-373 KRQLEIDDI
+373 KRQLEIEDI

-391 NFNRQKAKDLTANQE
+391 NFNREKAQDLMNNQEKGKALKAKYEGVA
-406 RGRSTKAQYDGTI
+406 
-419 AKIDACKAE
+419 AKINVCKSE
-428 LNQIQDGINADEA
+428 LAQILEGLKADEA

-450 PEAVNVEALIAADA
+450 PEAVNVEALIAADKG
-464 NCISLQNEITD
+464 CIDLQNEITE
-475 LENQLKVD
+475 LENQLKVE
-483 AKPVDISELRSSKD
+483 AKPVDVTDLRARKVSV
-497 SLNDAL
+497 NDAL

-541 NLEFQATAFQ
+541 NWEFQATAFQ

-627 NAESINEIKPTLSQ
+627 NAESVNEIQPTLSQ

-650 SSLTVKSNR
+650 SQLTVKSNR

>member
-1 MKQKQ
+1 MKQ
-6 IKLQMISLVNFKG
+6 IKLQKISLVNFKG
-19 IRALN
+19 IKSLD
-24 LCFSD
+24 LDFSD

-35 GDNGTGKTT
+35 GENGSGKTT
-44 IFDAFLWCLF
+44 VFDAFLWCMF

-60 RSDSNFNPKTLDK
+60 RSDSNFNLKTLDAD
-73 NGVPILKLEHSV
+73 GMPILRLEHSV
-85 TCLLSVDGVEI
+85 TCLLSVDGKEI

-143 IIDEDVFRIITNPFA
+143 IIDEDVFRMITNPYA

-173 MAGTVTNE
+173 MAGTVTDE
-181 ELAAMNPEFVALL
+181 ELAAMNPAFVSLL
-194 AEIAGK
+194 AEISGK

-215 CKDVLEVIPSQI
+215 CKDVLAVIPSQI
-227 QTAQNLMPEAEDW
+227 QTAQNLMPDAEDW
-240 KALQEEIDAKL
+240 DALQAEINAKQE
-251 KEMHQVDEQIADK
+251 EMHQVDEQIADK
-264 SKINEQEYQR
+264 AKLNDAEYQR
-274 KAETQK
+274 KAQLQAAISDAKMELNDAKNGIK
-280 AIGNK
+280 AK
-285 RLALANAQNAIRSEA
+285 A

-305 QALVDIKDLEYKIQG
+305 QALSEIKDVEFKIQSL
-320 RKQDLAFK
+320 KQELSYK
-328 QRTMADLQTEYAKID
+328 QRIMADLQTEYAKTGELLD
-343 DTLSNLRAEYR
+343 ALRAEYR

-359 EISFSQDQFICPTC
+359 EISFSADQFVCPTC
-373 KRQLEIDDI
+373 KRQLELDDI
-382 EAKQAELTA
+382 EAKQAELRA
-391 NFNRQKAKDLTANQE
+391 NFNQRKAQELMANQKKGKATKAHSDKVTANINDL
-406 RGRSTKAQYDGTI
+406 KVVLAQLNATI
-419 AKIDACKAE
+419 SDLE
-428 LNQIQDGINADEA
+428 V
-441 KLAELKAAI
+441 KLDTMRAAI
-450 PEAVNVEALIAADA
+450 PEAVNVDALIAADKG
-464 NCISLQNEITD
+464 CIDLQNEIAE

-483 AKPVDISELRSSKD
+483 AKPVDVSDLRARKV

-503 QALYKRAAKRDQI
+503 HALYKRAYKRDLI

-541 NLEFQATAFQ
+541 NWEFQATAFQ

-627 NAESINEIKPTLSQ
+627 NAESVNEIQPTLSQ

-650 SSLTVKSNR
+650 SQLTVKSNR

>member
-1 MKQKQ
+1 MKQ
-6 IKLQMISLVNFKG
+6 IKLQKISLVNFKG
-19 IRALN
+19 IKSLD
-24 LCFSD
+24 LDFSD

-35 GDNGTGKTT
+35 GENGSGKTT
-44 IFDAFLWCLF
+44 VFDAFLWCMF

-60 RSDSNFNPKTLDK
+60 RSDSNFNLKTLDAD
-73 NGVPILKLEHSV
+73 GMPILRLEHSV
-85 TCLLSVDGVEI
+85 TCLLSVDGKDI

-143 IIDEDVFRIITNPFA
+143 IIDEDVFRMITNPFA

-181 ELAAMNPEFVALL
+181 ELAAKNPEFVALL
-194 AEIAGK
+194 AEISGK

-215 CKDVLEVIPSQI
+215 CKDALAVIPSQI

-240 KALQEEIDAKL
+240 DALQAEINAKL
-251 KEMHQVDEQIADK
+251 EEMHQVDEQIADK
-264 SKINEQEYQR
+264 AKLNDAEYQR
-274 KAETQK
+274 KAQLQA
-280 AIGNK
+280 AISDAKMELNEAK
-285 RLALANAQNAIRSEA
+285 NAVKFKA

-305 QALVDIKDLEYKIQG
+305 QALSEIKEMEYKIQG
-320 RKQDLAFK
+320 KNQDLSYK
-328 QRTMADLQTEYAKID
+328 QRTMADLQTEYAKIGEALD
-343 DTLSNLRAEYR
+343 NLRADYR
-354 AISAR
+354 TISAR
-359 EISFSQDQFICPTC
+359 VISFSEDQFVCPTC
-373 KRQLEIDDI
+373 KRQLEIEDI

-391 NFNRQKAKDLTANQE
+391 NFNRE
-406 RGRSTKAQYDGTI
+406 KAQYLMDNQEKGKALRAKYEGVA
-419 AKIDACKAE
+419 AKINVCKSE
-428 LNQIQDGINADEA
+428 LAQILEGLKADEA

-450 PEAVNVEALIAADA
+450 PEAVNVEALIAADKG
-464 NCISLQNEITD
+464 CVDLQNEITE
-475 LENQLKVD
+475 LENQLKVE
-483 AKPVDISELRSSKD
+483 AKPVDVTDLRARKVSV
-497 SLNDAL
+497 NDAL

-541 NLEFQATAFQ
+541 NWEFQATAFQ

-627 NAESINEIKPTLSQ
+627 NAESVNEILPTLSQ

-650 SSLTVKSNR
+650 SQLTVKSNR